1 MRNRQVKYPRRG
13 KVTPPRDACKMC
25 ENDYQEWKW
34 DTDFQIAGAES
45 NTGNMRDDE
54 KIPKQLARDESVTAD
69 LLNPRAAFW
78 EHDVYSRIISDTA
91 ARKLDDAIVYHQS
104 DQIVSAR
111 ESVRGLFK
119 ILSINQAHCFEIP
132 TKYGLQ
138 ILNRGRQLFLEEGV
152 SCSIKHGTLLLDSS
166 TSGAQ
171 FYAGLLNVLAEFS
184 LLISEFEIVQ
194 KTFDLLLQLHLQS
207 NTTSRLQ
214 DLGAAYN
221 NKGCVHLIMGDFQ
234 EAEQAFK
241 TSLENFCLSESFLA
255 ETKVFAVNSNIS
267 RLNLISRNYPQ
278 ALDQQEK
285 LVKICQA
292 TEMKGMPYPFE
303 VVFTVMNNQAV
314 LHTTLNDF
322 NGAENALRWLVS
334 YCKDVDR
341 QDSLYLVTFLR
352 LHLSEVLLL
361 HGKPKEADEVFSI
374 ETLNSLEDV
383 VDRFGNFYMNV
394 RTDALEKLLAV
405 YICKG
410 KIKTALELLQT
421 TVETLTTV
429 FGEDHFNVASL
440 LYEQGK
446 LLSITGEFLSAA
458 AKFKSSR
465 NILRQIFGVKNPLL
479 LKCYLSLGDVTSILG
494 RKEESY
500 VYYQRAIETIEAI
513 FQVSFV
519 EELSIKYMEVIQGYQ
534 TFQRQRVSEH
544 GIESLVAE
552 YGHVLATLLN
562 HECNRHLRK
571 CRADGKRVTAMKT
584 AGPCSIARSTL
595 SLKYSLDF
603 LKSGRKLLRYG
614 MIEEAVIF
622 FQQADMH
629 CGAHVIKGHPDVSVV
644 RLHNIFLRRKR
655 NIHETLESDNN
666 LKNFLKALGK
676 VMEEISSES
685 IVEETTGV
693 APMTGFDHKQDLKPV
708 IISLLLFCIE
718 LKMIETTFEAY
729 DLYCKLFQNETDSPL
744 LLFDGIQVYA
754 SRTVITCNGKTALQ
768 DILISSE
775 IGQKEN
781 DVEGDSADIQLF
793 RNLECMEYAPR
804 NAFLVA
810 SKSPVFLDIDDFHA
824 LKEKISLA
832 VQECFQRTCFE
843 AEDKSRATQV
853 IVDLTPL
860 ATCDIF
866 STGSRISL
874 LPLCLL
880 ELPSTVMP
888 HKETIFEIETSMR
901 QTITRMNF
909 DDEQTSC
916 FMFNKI
922 ALQLLQQ
929 SDLRRS
935 SIALSSQSF
944 SLTVPHPKK
953 TRVIM
958 SRSGKLITQ
967 KIQFVT
973 TRTANTGSTDAL
985 SWILGLS
992 PLHTVEKYRVP
1003 FRERTSSEA
1012 SLDQS
1017 VTFCE
1022 TNDTSNHK
1030 WKWAKKSSQVCKG
1043 EMVSQ
1048 FTLHRDIY
1056 CVRLALC
1063 DFVTTGVNHC
1073 PCGLSRLSTLS
1084 VGLTCGYSE

>member
-1 MRNRQVKYPRRG
+1 MR
-13 KVTPPRDACKMC
+13 
-25 ENDYQEWKW
+25 ENDLQEWKR

-45 NTGNMRDDE
+45 NTGDM
-54 KIPKQLARDESVTAD
+54 QLARDESVTANR
-69 LLNPRAAFW
+69 LNPRAAFW
-78 EHDVYSRIISDTA
+78 GHDVYSRKISDTA
-91 ARKLDDAIVYHQS
+91 VQKLDDAIVYHQS
-104 DQIVSAR
+104 DKIVSAR
-111 ESVRGLFK
+111 ESVKDLFK
-119 ILSINQAHCFEIP
+119 ILSINQAHCFETP

-171 FYAGLLNVLAEFS
+171 FYAGLLNVLAAFS

-194 KTFDLLLQLHLQS
+194 RTFDLLLQLHLQS

-214 DLGAAYN
+214 DLGAVYN
-221 NKGCVHLIMGDFQ
+221 NKACVHLIMGDFQ

-314 LHTTLNDF
+314 LHTTLNAF
-322 NGAENALRWLVS
+322 NEAENALRWLIS
-334 YCKDVDR
+334 YCTDVDK

-361 HGKPKEADEVFSI
+361 HGKPKDADEVFSI

-383 VDRFGNFYMNV
+383 VDRFGNLYMNV
-394 RTDALEKLLAV
+394 RIEALEKLLAV

-421 TVETLTTV
+421 TVKILKTV

-440 LYEQGK
+440 LYKQGK
-446 LLSITGEFLSAA
+446 LLSIIGEFRSAA
-458 AKFKSSR
+458 EKFESSS
-465 NILRQIFGVKNPLL
+465 NILQQIFGVKNPLL
-479 LKCYLSLGDVTSILG
+479 LKCYLYLGDVTSILG

-500 VYYQRAIETIEAI
+500 VYYQRATETIEAI

-519 EELSIKYMEVIQGYQ
+519 EQLSIKYMEVIQGYQ
-534 TFQRQRVSEH
+534 TFQRQRVTEH
-544 GIESLVAE
+544 GIEGLVAE
-552 YGHVLATLLN
+552 YGYVLATLLN

-571 CRADGKRVTAMKT
+571 CRADEETVTSMKT
-584 AGPCSIARSTL
+584 ARPCSRSTL

-603 LKSGRKLLRYG
+603 LQSGRKLLRHG
-614 MIEEAVIF
+614 MIEEAVVF

-629 CGAHVIKGHPDVSVV
+629 CGAHVIKGHPDVSVL
-644 RLHNIFLRRKR
+644 RLHNIFLRRKL
-655 NIHETLESDNN
+655 NIHDTLEPDHN

-676 VMEEISSES
+676 AVEERSSKS
-685 IVEETTGV
+685 TVEETSGV
-693 APMTGFDHKQDLKPV
+693 AQTMEFDHKQDLKPV

-744 LLFDGIQVYA
+744 LLLDEIQVYA
-754 SRTVITCNGKTALQ
+754 SRTVVTCNGKTALQ

-775 IGQKEN
+775 IGQK
-781 DVEGDSADIQLF
+781 DSDLEGDSAEKRLF
-793 RNLECMEYAPR
+793 RSLACMENAPR

-810 SKSPVFLDIDDFHA
+810 SKSPVFLDIDYLHA

-853 IVDLTPL
+853 IVDLTPS
-860 ATCDIF
+860 ATCGLQDIL
-866 STGSRISL
+866 STGSRINL
-874 LPLCLL
+874 LPLCLSG
-880 ELPSTVMP
+880 LPSNGIP
-888 HKETIFEIETSMR
+888 QKETIFEIETWMR
-901 QTITRMNF
+901 QKITRMNF
-909 DDEQTSC
+909 DDEQTSY
-916 FMFNKI
+916 FMFKKV

-929 SDLRRS
+929 SDPGRIS
-935 SIALSSQSF
+935 SIALPNQSF
-944 SLTVPHPKK
+944 SLTVLHPTKA
-953 TRVIM
+953 RLIIL
-958 SRSGKLITQ
+958 RSEKLITQ

-973 TRTANTGSTDAL
+973 TRTTLTGVVDSNSALQASVSDAL
-985 SWILGLS
+985 SWTEIRQ
-992 PLHTVEKYRVP
+992 TVEKYRVP
-1003 FRERTSSEA
+1003 CREKTSSEV

-1017 VTFCE
+1017 VTLCE
-1022 TNDTSNHK
+1022 TNRPSNHG
-1030 WKWAKKSSQVCKG
+1030 WKWAHGSSQVCKG
-1043 EMVSQ
+1043 EAVSK
-1048 FTLHRDIY
+1048 FT
-1056 CVRLALC
+1056 
-1063 DFVTTGVNHC
+1063 
-1073 PCGLSRLSTLS
+1073 
-1084 VGLTCGYSE
+1084 

>member
-1 MRNRQVKYPRRG
+1 
-13 KVTPPRDACKMC
+13 MC
-25 ENDYQEWKW
+25 ENNLQERKW
-34 DTDFQIAGAES
+34 DTDFQIAGTES
-45 NTGNMRDDE
+45 NTGDMRDDE

-78 EHDVYSRIISDTA
+78 GHDVYSRIISDTA

-104 DQIVSAR
+104 DQIVSER

-171 FYAGLLNVLAEFS
+171 FYAGLLNVLAAFS

>member
-13 KVTPPRDACKMC
+13 KVTPSGDTCKMR
-25 ENDYQEWKW
+25 ENDLQEWKR

-45 NTGNMRDDE
+45 NTGDM
-54 KIPKQLARDESVTAD
+54 QLARDESVTANR
-69 LLNPRAAFW
+69 LNPRAAFW
-78 EHDVYSRIISDTA
+78 GHEVYSRKISDTA
-91 ARKLDDAIVYHQS
+91 VRKLDDAIVYHQS
-104 DQIVSAR
+104 DKIVSAR
-111 ESVRGLFK
+111 ESVKDLFK
-119 ILSINQAHCFEIP
+119 ILSINQAHCFETP

-171 FYAGLLNVLAEFS
+171 FYAGLLNVLAAFS

-194 KTFDLLLQLHLQS
+194 RTFDLLLQLHLQS

-214 DLGAAYN
+214 DLGAVYN
-221 NKGCVHLIMGDFQ
+221 NKACVHLIMGDFQ

-303 VVFTVMNNQAV
+303 VVFTVMNNHAV
-314 LHTTLNDF
+314 LHTTLNAF
-322 NGAENALRWLVS
+322 NEAENALRWLIS
-334 YCKDVDR
+334 YCTDVDK

-361 HGKPKEADEVFSI
+361 HGKPKDADEVFSI

-383 VDRFGNFYMNV
+383 VDRFGNLYMNV
-394 RTDALEKLLAV
+394 RIEALEKLLAV

-421 TVETLTTV
+421 TVKILKTV

-440 LYEQGK
+440 LYKQGK
-446 LLSITGEFLSAA
+446 LLSIIGEFRSAA
-458 AKFKSSR
+458 EKFESSS
-465 NILRQIFGVKNPLL
+465 NILQQIFGVKNPLL
-479 LKCYLSLGDVTSILG
+479 LKCYLYLGDVTSILG
-494 RKEESY
+494 RKEETY
-500 VYYQRAIETIEAI
+500 IYYQRATETIEAI

-534 TFQRQRVSEH
+534 TFQRQRVTEH
-544 GIESLVAE
+544 GIEGLVAE
-552 YGHVLATLLN
+552 YGYVLATLLN

-571 CRADGKRVTAMKT
+571 CRADEETVTSMKT
-584 AGPCSIARSTL
+584 ARPCSRSTL

-603 LKSGRKLLRYG
+603 LQSGRKLLRHG
-614 MIEEAVIF
+614 MIEEAVVF

-629 CGAHVIKGHPDVSVV
+629 CGAHVIKGHPDVSVL
-644 RLHNIFLRRKR
+644 RLHNIFLRRKL
-655 NIHETLESDNN
+655 NIHDTLEPDHN

-676 VMEEISSES
+676 AVEERSSKS
-685 IVEETTGV
+685 TVEETSGV
-693 APMTGFDHKQDLKPV
+693 AQTMEFDHKQDLKPV

-744 LLFDGIQVYA
+744 LLLDGIQVYA
-754 SRTVITCNGKTALQ
+754 SRTVVTCNGKTALQ

-775 IGQKEN
+775 IGQK
-781 DVEGDSADIQLF
+781 DSDLEGDSAEKRLF
-793 RNLECMEYAPR
+793 RSLACMENAPR

-810 SKSPVFLDIDDFHA
+810 SKSPVFLDIDYLHA

-853 IVDLTPL
+853 IVDLTPSV
-860 ATCDIF
+860 TCGLQDIL
-866 STGSRISL
+866 STGSRINL
-874 LPLCLL
+874 LPLCLSG
-880 ELPSTVMP
+880 LPSNGIP
-888 HKETIFEIETSMR
+888 QKETIFEIETWMR
-901 QTITRMNF
+901 QKITRMNF
-909 DDEQTSC
+909 DDEQTSY
-916 FMFNKI
+916 FMFKKV

-929 SDLRRS
+929 SDPGRIS
-935 SIALSSQSF
+935 SIALPSQSF
-944 SLTVPHPKK
+944 SLTVLHPTKA
-953 TRVIM
+953 RLIIL
-958 SRSGKLITQ
+958 RSEKLITQ

-973 TRTANTGSTDAL
+973 TRTTLTGVVDSNSALQASVSDAL
-985 SWILGLS
+985 SWTEIRQ
-992 PLHTVEKYRVP
+992 TVEKYRVP
-1003 FRERTSSEA
+1003 CREKTSSEV

-1017 VTFCE
+1017 VTLCE
-1022 TNDTSNHK
+1022 TNRPSNHG
-1030 WKWAKKSSQVCKG
+1030 WKWAHGWSQVCKG
-1043 EMVSQ
+1043 ETVSK
-1048 FTLHRDIY
+1048 FT
-1056 CVRLALC
+1056 
-1063 DFVTTGVNHC
+1063 
-1073 PCGLSRLSTLS
+1073 
-1084 VGLTCGYSE
+1084 

>member
-1 MRNRQVKYPRRG
+1 MR
-13 KVTPPRDACKMC
+13 
-25 ENDYQEWKW
+25 ENDLQEWKR

-45 NTGNMRDDE
+45 NTGDM
-54 KIPKQLARDESVTAD
+54 QLARDESVTANR
-69 LLNPRAAFW
+69 LNPRAAFW
-78 EHDVYSRIISDTA
+78 GHDVYSRKISDTA
-91 ARKLDDAIVYHQS
+91 VRKLDDAIVYHQS
-104 DQIVSAR
+104 DKIVSAR
-111 ESVRGLFK
+111 ESVKDLFK
-119 ILSINQAHCFEIP
+119 ILSINQAHCFETP

-171 FYAGLLNVLAEFS
+171 FYAGLLNVLAAFS

-194 KTFDLLLQLHLQS
+194 RTFDLLLQLHLQS

-214 DLGAAYN
+214 DLGAVYN
-221 NKGCVHLIMGDFQ
+221 NKACVHLIMGDFQ

-314 LHTTLNDF
+314 LHTTLNAF
-322 NGAENALRWLVS
+322 NEAENALRWLIS
-334 YCKDVDR
+334 YCTDVDK

-361 HGKPKEADEVFSI
+361 HGKPKDADEVFSI

-383 VDRFGNFYMNV
+383 VDRFGNLYMNV
-394 RTDALEKLLAV
+394 RIEALEKLLAV

-421 TVETLTTV
+421 TVKILKTV

-440 LYEQGK
+440 LYKQGK
-446 LLSITGEFLSAA
+446 LLSIIGEFRSAA
-458 AKFKSSR
+458 EKFESSS
-465 NILRQIFGVKNPLL
+465 NILQQIFGVKNPLL
-479 LKCYLSLGDVTSILG
+479 LKCYLYLGDVTSILG

-500 VYYQRAIETIEAI
+500 VYYQRATETIEAI

-534 TFQRQRVSEH
+534 TFQRQRVTEH
-544 GIESLVAE
+544 GIEGLVAE
-552 YGHVLATLLN
+552 YGYVLATLLN

-571 CRADGKRVTAMKT
+571 CRADEETVTSMKT
-584 AGPCSIARSTL
+584 ARPCSRSTL

-603 LKSGRKLLRYG
+603 LQSGRKLLRHG
-614 MIEEAVIF
+614 MIEEAVVF

-629 CGAHVIKGHPDVSVV
+629 CGAHVIKGHPDVSVL
-644 RLHNIFLRRKR
+644 RLHNIFLRRKL
-655 NIHETLESDNN
+655 NIHDTLEPDHN

-676 VMEEISSES
+676 AVEERSSKS
-685 IVEETTGV
+685 TVEETSGV
-693 APMTGFDHKQDLKPV
+693 AQTMEFDHKQDLKPV

-744 LLFDGIQVYA
+744 LLLDGIQVYA
-754 SRTVITCNGKTALQ
+754 SRTVVTCNGKTALQ

-775 IGQKEN
+775 IGQK
-781 DVEGDSADIQLF
+781 DSDLEGDSAEKRLF
-793 RNLECMEYAPR
+793 RSLACMENAPR

-810 SKSPVFLDIDDFHA
+810 SKSPVFLDIDYLHA

-853 IVDLTPL
+853 IVDLTPSV
-860 ATCDIF
+860 TCGLQDIL
-866 STGSRISL
+866 STGSRINL
-874 LPLCLL
+874 LPLCLSG
-880 ELPSTVMP
+880 LPSNGIP
-888 HKETIFEIETSMR
+888 QKETIFEIETWMR
-901 QTITRMNF
+901 QKITRMNF
-909 DDEQTSC
+909 DDEQTSY
-916 FMFNKI
+916 FMFKKV

-929 SDLRRS
+929 SDPGRIS
-935 SIALSSQSF
+935 SIALPNQSF
-944 SLTVPHPKK
+944 SLTVLHPTKA
-953 TRVIM
+953 RLIIL
-958 SRSGKLITQ
+958 RSEKLITQ

-973 TRTANTGSTDAL
+973 TRTTLTGVVDSNSALQASVSGAL
-985 SWILGLS
+985 SWTEIRQ
-992 PLHTVEKYRVP
+992 TVEKYRVP
-1003 FRERTSSEA
+1003 CREKTSSEA

-1017 VTFCE
+1017 VTLCE
-1022 TNDTSNHK
+1022 TNRPSNHG
-1030 WKWAKKSSQVCKG
+1030 WKWAHGWSQVCKG
-1043 EMVSQ
+1043 ETVSK
-1048 FTLHRDIY
+1048 FT
-1056 CVRLALC
+1056 
-1063 DFVTTGVNHC
+1063 
-1073 PCGLSRLSTLS
+1073 
-1084 VGLTCGYSE
+1084 

>member
-1 MRNRQVKYPRRG
+1 MR
-13 KVTPPRDACKMC
+13 
-25 ENDYQEWKW
+25 ENDLQEWKR

-45 NTGNMRDDE
+45 NTGDM
-54 KIPKQLARDESVTAD
+54 QLARDESVTANR
-69 LLNPRAAFW
+69 LNPRAAFW
-78 EHDVYSRIISDTA
+78 GHDVYSRKISDTA
-91 ARKLDDAIVYHQS
+91 VRKLDDAIVYHQS
-104 DQIVSAR
+104 DKIVSAR
-111 ESVRGLFK
+111 ESVKDLFK
-119 ILSINQAHCFEIP
+119 ILSINQAHCFETP

-171 FYAGLLNVLAEFS
+171 FYAGLLNVLAAFS

-194 KTFDLLLQLHLQS
+194 RTFDLLLQLHLQS

-214 DLGAAYN
+214 DLGAVYN
-221 NKGCVHLIMGDFQ
+221 NKACVHLIMGDFQ

-314 LHTTLNDF
+314 LHTTLNAF
-322 NGAENALRWLVS
+322 NEAENALRWLIS
-334 YCKDVDR
+334 YCTDVDK

-361 HGKPKEADEVFSI
+361 HGKPKDADEVFSI

-383 VDRFGNFYMNV
+383 VDRFGNLYMNV
-394 RTDALEKLLAV
+394 RIEALEKLLAV

-421 TVETLTTV
+421 TVKILKTV

-440 LYEQGK
+440 LYKQGK
-446 LLSITGEFLSAA
+446 LLSIIGEFRNAA
-458 AKFKSSR
+458 EKFESSS
-465 NILRQIFGVKNPLL
+465 NILQQIFGVKNPLL
-479 LKCYLSLGDVTSILG
+479 LKCYLYLGDVTSILG

-500 VYYQRAIETIEAI
+500 VYYQRATETIEAI

-534 TFQRQRVSEH
+534 TFQRQRVTEH
-544 GIESLVAE
+544 GIEGLVAE
-552 YGHVLATLLN
+552 YGYVLATLLN

-571 CRADGKRVTAMKT
+571 CRADEETVTSMKT
-584 AGPCSIARSTL
+584 ARPCSRSTL

-603 LKSGRKLLRYG
+603 LQSGRKLLRHG
-614 MIEEAVIF
+614 MIEEAVVF

-629 CGAHVIKGHPDVSVV
+629 CGAHVIKGHPDVSVL
-644 RLHNIFLRRKR
+644 RLHNIFLRRKL
-655 NIHETLESDNN
+655 NIHDTLEPDHN

-676 VMEEISSES
+676 AVEERSSKS
-685 IVEETTGV
+685 TVEETSGV
-693 APMTGFDHKQDLKPV
+693 AQTMEFDHKQDLKPV
-708 IISLLLFCIE
+708 IISLLLCCIE

-744 LLFDGIQVYA
+744 LLLDGIQVYA
-754 SRTVITCNGKTALQ
+754 SRTVVTCNGKTALQ

-775 IGQKEN
+775 IGQK
-781 DVEGDSADIQLF
+781 DSDLEGDSAEKRLF
-793 RNLECMEYAPR
+793 RSLACMENAPR

-810 SKSPVFLDIDDFHA
+810 SKSPVFLDIDYLHA

-853 IVDLTPL
+853 IVDLTPSV
-860 ATCDIF
+860 TCGLQDIL
-866 STGSRISL
+866 STGSRINL
-874 LPLCLL
+874 LPLCLSG
-880 ELPSTVMP
+880 LPSNGIP
-888 HKETIFEIETSMR
+888 QKGTIFEIETWMR
-901 QTITRMNF
+901 QKITRMNF
-909 DDEQTSC
+909 DDEQTSY
-916 FMFNKI
+916 FMFKKV

-929 SDLRRS
+929 SDPGRIS
-935 SIALSSQSF
+935 SIALPNQSF
-944 SLTVPHPKK
+944 SLTVLHPTKARL
-953 TRVIM
+953 TIL
-958 SRSGKLITQ
+958 RSEKLITQ

-973 TRTANTGSTDAL
+973 TRTTLTGVVDSNSALQASVSGAL
-985 SWILGLS
+985 SWTEIRQ
-992 PLHTVEKYRVP
+992 TVEKYRVP
-1003 FRERTSSEA
+1003 CREKTSSEA

-1017 VTFCE
+1017 VTLCE
-1022 TNDTSNHK
+1022 TNRPSNHG
-1030 WKWAKKSSQVCKG
+1030 WKWAHGWSQVCKG
-1043 EMVSQ
+1043 ETVSK
-1048 FTLHRDIY
+1048 FT
-1056 CVRLALC
+1056 
-1063 DFVTTGVNHC
+1063 
-1073 PCGLSRLSTLS
+1073 
-1084 VGLTCGYSE
+1084 

>member
-13 KVTPPRDACKMC
+13 KVTPSGDACKMR
-25 ENDYQEWKW
+25 ENDLQEWKR

-45 NTGNMRDDE
+45 NTGDM
-54 KIPKQLARDESVTAD
+54 QLARDESVTANR
-69 LLNPRAAFW
+69 LNPRAAFW
-78 EHDVYSRIISDTA
+78 GHDVYSRKISDTA
-91 ARKLDDAIVYHQS
+91 VQKLDDAIVYHQS
-104 DQIVSAR
+104 DKIVSAR
-111 ESVRGLFK
+111 ESVKDLFK
-119 ILSINQAHCFEIP
+119 ILSINQAHCFETP

-171 FYAGLLNVLAEFS
+171 FYAGLLNVLAAFS

-194 KTFDLLLQLHLQS
+194 RTFDLLLQLHLQS

-214 DLGAAYN
+214 DLGAVYN
-221 NKGCVHLIMGDFQ
+221 NKACVHLIMGDFQ

-314 LHTTLNDF
+314 LHTTLNAF
-322 NGAENALRWLVS
+322 NEAENALRWLIS
-334 YCKDVDR
+334 YCTDVDK

-361 HGKPKEADEVFSI
+361 HGKPKDADEVFSI

-383 VDRFGNFYMNV
+383 VDRFGNLYMNV
-394 RTDALEKLLAV
+394 RIEALEKLLAV

-421 TVETLTTV
+421 TVKILKTV

-440 LYEQGK
+440 LYKQGK
-446 LLSITGEFLSAA
+446 LLSIIGEFRSAA
-458 AKFKSSR
+458 EKFESSS
-465 NILRQIFGVKNPLL
+465 NILQQIFGVKNPLL
-479 LKCYLSLGDVTSILG
+479 LKCYLYLGDVTSILG

-500 VYYQRAIETIEAI
+500 VYYQRATETIEAI

-519 EELSIKYMEVIQGYQ
+519 EQLSIKYMEVIQGYQ
-534 TFQRQRVSEH
+534 TFQRQRVTEH
-544 GIESLVAE
+544 GIEGLVAE
-552 YGHVLATLLN
+552 YGYVLATLLN

-571 CRADGKRVTAMKT
+571 CRADEETVTSMKT
-584 AGPCSIARSTL
+584 ARPCSRSTL

-603 LKSGRKLLRYG
+603 LQSGRKLLRHG
-614 MIEEAVIF
+614 MIEEAVVF

-629 CGAHVIKGHPDVSVV
+629 CGAHVIKGHPDVSVL
-644 RLHNIFLRRKR
+644 RLHNIFLRRKL
-655 NIHETLESDNN
+655 NIHDTLEPDHN

-676 VMEEISSES
+676 AVEERSSKS
-685 IVEETTGV
+685 TVEETSGV
-693 APMTGFDHKQDLKPV
+693 AQTMEFDHKQDLKPV

-744 LLFDGIQVYA
+744 LLLDEIQVYA
-754 SRTVITCNGKTALQ
+754 SRTVVTCNGKTALQ

-775 IGQKEN
+775 IGQK
-781 DVEGDSADIQLF
+781 DSDLEGDSAEKRLF
-793 RNLECMEYAPR
+793 RSLACMENAPR

-810 SKSPVFLDIDDFHA
+810 SKSPVFLDIDYLHA

-843 AEDKSRATQV
+843 AENKSRATQV
-853 IVDLTPL
+853 IVDLTPS
-860 ATCDIF
+860 ATCGLQDIL
-866 STGSRISL
+866 STGSRINL
-874 LPLCLL
+874 LPLCLSG
-880 ELPSTVMP
+880 LPSNDIP
-888 HKETIFEIETSMR
+888 QKETIFEIETSMR
-901 QTITRMNF
+901 QKITQMNF

-916 FMFNKI
+916 FMFKKV

-929 SDLRRS
+929 SDPGRIS
-935 SIALSSQSF
+935 SIALPNQSF
-944 SLTVPHPKK
+944 SLTVLHPTKA
-953 TRVIM
+953 RLIIL
-958 SRSGKLITQ
+958 RSEKLITQ

-973 TRTANTGSTDAL
+973 TRTTLTGVVDSNSALQASVSDAL
-985 SWILGLS
+985 SWTEIRQ
-992 PLHTVEKYRVP
+992 TVEKYRVP
-1003 FRERTSSEA
+1003 CREKTSSEV

-1017 VTFCE
+1017 VTLCE
-1022 TNDTSNHK
+1022 TNRPSNHG
-1030 WKWAKKSSQVCKG
+1030 WKRAHGSSQVCKG
-1043 EMVSQ
+1043 EAVSK
-1048 FTLHRDIY
+1048 FT
-1056 CVRLALC
+1056 
-1063 DFVTTGVNHC
+1063 
-1073 PCGLSRLSTLS
+1073 
-1084 VGLTCGYSE
+1084 

>member
-1 MRNRQVKYPRRG
+1 
-13 KVTPPRDACKMC
+13 MC
-25 ENDYQEWKW
+25 ENDLQERKW
-34 DTDFQIAGAES
+34 DTDFQIAGTES
-45 NTGNMRDDE
+45 NTGDMRDDE
-54 KIPKQLARDESVTAD
+54 KIPKQLARDESVTVD

-78 EHDVYSRIISDTA
+78 GHDVYSRIISDTA

-104 DQIVSAR
+104 DQIVSER

-171 FYAGLLNVLAEFS
+171 FYAGLLNVLAAFS

-614 MIEEAVIF
+614 MIEEAVVF

-693 APMTGFDHKQDLKPV
+693 VPMTGFDHKQDLKPV

>member
-1 MRNRQVKYPRRG
+1 MR
-13 KVTPPRDACKMC
+13 
-25 ENDYQEWKW
+25 ENDLQEWKR

-45 NTGNMRDDE
+45 NTGDM
-54 KIPKQLARDESVTAD
+54 QLARDESVTANR
-69 LLNPRAAFW
+69 LNPRAAFW
-78 EHDVYSRIISDTA
+78 GHDVYSRKISDTA
-91 ARKLDDAIVYHQS
+91 VQKLDDAIVYHQS
-104 DQIVSAR
+104 DKIVSAR
-111 ESVRGLFK
+111 ESVKDLFK
-119 ILSINQAHCFEIP
+119 ILSINQAHCFETP

-171 FYAGLLNVLAEFS
+171 FYAGLLNVLAAFS

-194 KTFDLLLQLHLQS
+194 RTFDLLLQLHLQS

-214 DLGAAYN
+214 DLGAVYN
-221 NKGCVHLIMGDFQ
+221 NKACVHLIMGDFQ

-314 LHTTLNDF
+314 LHTTLNAF
-322 NGAENALRWLVS
+322 NEAENALRWLIS
-334 YCKDVDR
+334 YCTDVDK

-361 HGKPKEADEVFSI
+361 HGKPKDADEVFSI

-383 VDRFGNFYMNV
+383 VDRFGNLYMNV
-394 RTDALEKLLAV
+394 RIEALEKLLAV

-421 TVETLTTV
+421 TVKILKTV

-440 LYEQGK
+440 LYKQGK
-446 LLSITGEFLSAA
+446 LLSIIGEFRSAA
-458 AKFKSSR
+458 EKFESSS
-465 NILRQIFGVKNPLL
+465 NILQQIFGVKNPLL
-479 LKCYLSLGDVTSILG
+479 LKCYLYLGDVTSILG

-500 VYYQRAIETIEAI
+500 VYYQRATETIEAI

-519 EELSIKYMEVIQGYQ
+519 EQLSIKYMEVIQGYQ
-534 TFQRQRVSEH
+534 TFQRQRVTEH
-544 GIESLVAE
+544 GIEGLVAE
-552 YGHVLATLLN
+552 YGYVLATLLN

-571 CRADGKRVTAMKT
+571 CRADEETVTSMKT
-584 AGPCSIARSTL
+584 ARPCSRSTL

-603 LKSGRKLLRYG
+603 LQSGRKLLRHG
-614 MIEEAVIF
+614 MIEEAVVF

-629 CGAHVIKGHPDVSVV
+629 CGAHVIKGHPDVSVL
-644 RLHNIFLRRKR
+644 RLHNIFLRRKL
-655 NIHETLESDNN
+655 NIHDTLEPDHN

-676 VMEEISSES
+676 AVEERSSKS
-685 IVEETTGV
+685 TVEETSGV
-693 APMTGFDHKQDLKPV
+693 AQTMEFDHKQDLKPV

-744 LLFDGIQVYA
+744 LLLDEIQVYA
-754 SRTVITCNGKTALQ
+754 SRTVVTCNGKTALQ

-775 IGQKEN
+775 IGQK
-781 DVEGDSADIQLF
+781 DSDLEGDSAEKRLF
-793 RNLECMEYAPR
+793 RSLACMENAPR

-810 SKSPVFLDIDDFHA
+810 SKSPVFLDIDYLHA

-853 IVDLTPL
+853 IVDLTPSV
-860 ATCDIF
+860 TCGLQDIL
-866 STGSRISL
+866 STGSRINL
-874 LPLCLL
+874 LPLCLSG
-880 ELPSTVMP
+880 LPSNGIP
-888 HKETIFEIETSMR
+888 QKETIFEIETWMR
-901 QTITRMNF
+901 QKITRMNF
-909 DDEQTSC
+909 DDEQTSY
-916 FMFNKI
+916 FMFKKV

-929 SDLRRS
+929 SDPGRIS
-935 SIALSSQSF
+935 SIALPNQSF
-944 SLTVPHPKK
+944 SLTVLHPTKA
-953 TRVIM
+953 RLIIL
-958 SRSGKLITQ
+958 RSEKLITQ

-973 TRTANTGSTDAL
+973 TRTTLTGVVDSNSALQASVSGAL
-985 SWILGLS
+985 SWTEIRQ
-992 PLHTVEKYRVP
+992 TVEKYRVP
-1003 FRERTSSEA
+1003 CREKTSSEA

-1017 VTFCE
+1017 VTLCE
-1022 TNDTSNHK
+1022 TNRPSNHG
-1030 WKWAKKSSQVCKG
+1030 WKWAHGWSQVCKG
-1043 EMVSQ
+1043 ETVSK
-1048 FTLHRDIY
+1048 FT
-1056 CVRLALC
+1056 
-1063 DFVTTGVNHC
+1063 
-1073 PCGLSRLSTLS
+1073 
-1084 VGLTCGYSE
+1084 

>member
-1 MRNRQVKYPRRG
+1 MR
-13 KVTPPRDACKMC
+13 
-25 ENDYQEWKW
+25 ENDLQEWKR

-45 NTGNMRDDE
+45 NTGDM
-54 KIPKQLARDESVTAD
+54 QLARDESVTANR
-69 LLNPRAAFW
+69 LNPRAAFW
-78 EHDVYSRIISDTA
+78 GHDVYSRKISDTA
-91 ARKLDDAIVYHQS
+91 VRKLDDAIVYHQS
-104 DQIVSAR
+104 DKIVSAR
-111 ESVRGLFK
+111 ESVKDLFK
-119 ILSINQAHCFEIP
+119 ILSINQAHCFETP

-171 FYAGLLNVLAEFS
+171 FYAGLLNVLAAFS
-184 LLISEFEIVQ
+184 LLISEFEIAQ
-194 KTFDLLLQLHLQS
+194 RTFDLLLQLHLQS

-214 DLGAAYN
+214 DLGAVYN
-221 NKGCVHLIMGDFQ
+221 NKACVHLIMGDFQ

-314 LHTTLNDF
+314 LHTTLNAF
-322 NGAENALRWLVS
+322 NEAENALRWLIS
-334 YCKDVDR
+334 YCKDVDK

-361 HGKPKEADEVFSI
+361 HGKPKDADEVFSI

-383 VDRFGNFYMNV
+383 VDRFGNLYMNV
-394 RTDALEKLLAV
+394 RIEALEKLLAV

-421 TVETLTTV
+421 TVKILKTV

-440 LYEQGK
+440 LYKQGK
-446 LLSITGEFLSAA
+446 LLSIIGEFRSAA
-458 AKFKSSR
+458 EKFESSS
-465 NILRQIFGVKNPLL
+465 NILQQIFGVKNPLL
-479 LKCYLSLGDVTSILG
+479 LKCYLYLGDVTSILG

-500 VYYQRAIETIEAI
+500 VYYQRATETIEAI

-534 TFQRQRVSEH
+534 TFQRQRVTEH
-544 GIESLVAE
+544 GIEGLVAE
-552 YGHVLATLLN
+552 YGYVLATLLN

-571 CRADGKRVTAMKT
+571 CRADEETVTSMKT
-584 AGPCSIARSTL
+584 ARPCSRSTL

-603 LKSGRKLLRYG
+603 LQSGRKLLRHG
-614 MIEEAVIF
+614 MIEEAVVF

-629 CGAHVIKGHPDVSVV
+629 CGAHVIKGHPDVSVL
-644 RLHNIFLRRKR
+644 RLHNIFLRRKL
-655 NIHETLESDNN
+655 NIHDTLEPDHN

-676 VMEEISSES
+676 AVEERSSKS
-685 IVEETTGV
+685 TVEETSGV
-693 APMTGFDHKQDLKPV
+693 AQTMEFDHKQDLKPV

-744 LLFDGIQVYA
+744 LLLDGIQVYA
-754 SRTVITCNGKTALQ
+754 SRTVVTCNGKTALQ

-775 IGQKEN
+775 IGQK
-781 DVEGDSADIQLF
+781 DSDLEGDSAEKRLF
-793 RNLECMEYAPR
+793 RSLACMENAPR

-810 SKSPVFLDIDDFHA
+810 SKSPVFLDIDYLHA

-853 IVDLTPL
+853 IVDLTPS
-860 ATCDIF
+860 ATCGLQDIL
-866 STGSRISL
+866 STGSRINL
-874 LPLCLL
+874 LPLCLSG
-880 ELPSTVMP
+880 LPSNDIP
-888 HKETIFEIETSMR
+888 QKETIFEIETSMR
-901 QTITRMNF
+901 QKITQMNF

-916 FMFNKI
+916 FMFKKV

-929 SDLRRS
+929 SDPGRIS
-935 SIALSSQSF
+935 SIALPNQSF
-944 SLTVPHPKK
+944 SLTVLHPTKA
-953 TRVIM
+953 RLIIL
-958 SRSGKLITQ
+958 RSEKLITQ

-973 TRTANTGSTDAL
+973 TRTTLTGVVDSNSALQASVSGAL
-985 SWILGLS
+985 SWTEIRQ
-992 PLHTVEKYRVP
+992 TVEKYRVP
-1003 FRERTSSEA
+1003 CREKTSSEA

-1017 VTFCE
+1017 VTLCE
-1022 TNDTSNHK
+1022 TNRPSNHG
-1030 WKWAKKSSQVCKG
+1030 WKRAHGSSQVCKG
-1043 EMVSQ
+1043 EAVSK
-1048 FTLHRDIY
+1048 FT
-1056 CVRLALC
+1056 
-1063 DFVTTGVNHC
+1063 
-1073 PCGLSRLSTLS
+1073 
-1084 VGLTCGYSE
+1084 

>member
-13 KVTPPRDACKMC
+13 KVTPPGDACKMR
-25 ENDYQEWKW
+25 ENDLQEWKR

-45 NTGNMRDDE
+45 NTGDM
-54 KIPKQLARDESVTAD
+54 QLARDESVTANR
-69 LLNPRAAFW
+69 LNPRAAFW
-78 EHDVYSRIISDTA
+78 GHDVYSRKISDTA
-91 ARKLDDAIVYHQS
+91 VRKLDDAIVYHQS
-104 DQIVSAR
+104 DKIVSAR
-111 ESVRGLFK
+111 ESVKDLFK
-119 ILSINQAHCFEIP
+119 ILSINQAHCFETP

-171 FYAGLLNVLAEFS
+171 FYAGLLNVLAAFS

-194 KTFDLLLQLHLQS
+194 RTFDLLLQLHLQS

-214 DLGAAYN
+214 DLGAVYN
-221 NKGCVHLIMGDFQ
+221 NKACVHLIMGDFQ

-314 LHTTLNDF
+314 LHTTLNAF
-322 NGAENALRWLVS
+322 NEAENALRWLIS
-334 YCKDVDR
+334 YCTDVDK

-361 HGKPKEADEVFSI
+361 HGKPKDADEVFSI

-383 VDRFGNFYMNV
+383 VDRFGNLYMNV
-394 RTDALEKLLAV
+394 RIEALEKLLAV

-410 KIKTALELLQT
+410 KIKTAFELLRT
-421 TVETLTTV
+421 TVKILKTV

-440 LYEQGK
+440 LYKQGK
-446 LLSITGEFLSAA
+446 LLSIIGEFRNAA
-458 AKFKSSR
+458 EKFESSS
-465 NILRQIFGVKNPLL
+465 NILQQIFGVKNPLL
-479 LKCYLSLGDVTSILG
+479 LKCYLYLGDVTSILG

-500 VYYQRAIETIEAI
+500 IYYQRATETIEAI

-534 TFQRQRVSEH
+534 TFQRQRVTEH
-544 GIESLVAE
+544 GIEGLVAE
-552 YGHVLATLLN
+552 YGYVLATLLN

-571 CRADGKRVTAMKT
+571 CRADEETVTSMKT
-584 AGPCSIARSTL
+584 ARPCSRSTL

-603 LKSGRKLLRYG
+603 LQSGRKLLRHG
-614 MIEEAVIF
+614 MIEEAVVF

-629 CGAHVIKGHPDVSVV
+629 CGAHVIKGHPDVSVL
-644 RLHNIFLRRKR
+644 RLHNIFLRRKL
-655 NIHETLESDNN
+655 NIHDTLEPDHN

-676 VMEEISSES
+676 AVEERSSKS
-685 IVEETTGV
+685 TVEETSGV
-693 APMTGFDHKQDLKPV
+693 AQTMEFDHKQDLKPV

-744 LLFDGIQVYA
+744 LLLDGIQVYA
-754 SRTVITCNGKTALQ
+754 SRTVVTCNGKTALQ

-775 IGQKEN
+775 IGQK
-781 DVEGDSADIQLF
+781 DSDLEGDSAEKRLF
-793 RNLECMEYAPR
+793 RSLACMENAPR

-810 SKSPVFLDIDDFHA
+810 SKSPVFLDIDYLHA

-853 IVDLTPL
+853 IVDLTPSV
-860 ATCDIF
+860 TCGLQDIL
-866 STGSRISL
+866 STGSRINL
-874 LPLCLL
+874 LPLCLSG
-880 ELPSTVMP
+880 LPSNGIP
-888 HKETIFEIETSMR
+888 QKETIFEIETWMR
-901 QTITRMNF
+901 QKITRMNF
-909 DDEQTSC
+909 DDEQTSY
-916 FMFNKI
+916 FMFKKV

-929 SDLRRS
+929 SDPGRIS
-935 SIALSSQSF
+935 SIALPSQSF
-944 SLTVPHPKK
+944 SLTVLHPTKA
-953 TRVIM
+953 RLIIL
-958 SRSGKLITQ
+958 RSEKLITQ

-973 TRTANTGSTDAL
+973 TRTTLTGVVDSNSALQASVSDAL
-985 SWILGLS
+985 SWTEIRQ
-992 PLHTVEKYRVP
+992 TVEKYRVP
-1003 FRERTSSEA
+1003 CREKTSSEV

-1017 VTFCE
+1017 VTLCE
-1022 TNDTSNHK
+1022 TNRPSNHG
-1030 WKWAKKSSQVCKG
+1030 WKWAHGWSQVCKG
-1043 EMVSQ
+1043 ETVSK
-1048 FTLHRDIY
+1048 FT
-1056 CVRLALC
+1056 
-1063 DFVTTGVNHC
+1063 
-1073 PCGLSRLSTLS
+1073 
-1084 VGLTCGYSE
+1084 

>member
-1 MRNRQVKYPRRG
+1 MCNRQVKYPRRDKG
-13 KVTPPRDACKMC
+13 
-25 ENDYQEWKW
+25 
-34 DTDFQIAGAES
+34 
-45 NTGNMRDDE
+45 DE

-78 EHDVYSRIISDTA
+78 GCDVYSPIISDTA
-91 ARKLDDAIVYHQS
+91 ARKLDDAIVYYQS
-104 DQIVSAR
+104 DQMVSAR

-138 ILNRGRQLFLEEGV
+138 ILNRGRKLFLEEGV

-171 FYAGLLNVLAEFS
+171 FYAGLLNVLAAFS

-194 KTFDLLLQLHLQS
+194 RTFDLLLQLHLQS

-221 NKGCVHLIMGDFQ
+221 NKGCIHLIMGDFQ

-314 LHTTLNDF
+314 LHTTLNAF
-322 NGAENALRWLVS
+322 NEAENALRWLIS
-334 YCKDVDR
+334 YCKDVDK

-361 HGKPKEADEVFSI
+361 HGKPKDADEVFSI

-383 VDRFGNFYMNV
+383 VDRFGNLYMNV
-394 RTDALEKLLAV
+394 RIEALEKLLAV

-421 TVETLTTV
+421 TVKILKTV

-440 LYEQGK
+440 LYKQGK
-446 LLSITGEFLSAA
+446 LLSIIGEFRSAA
-458 AKFKSSR
+458 EKFESSS
-465 NILRQIFGVKNPLL
+465 NILQQIFGVKNPLL
-479 LKCYLSLGDVTSILG
+479 LKCYLYLGDVTSILG

-500 VYYQRAIETIEAI
+500 VYYQRATETIEAI

-614 MIEEAVIF
+614 MIEEAVVF

-655 NIHETLESDNN
+655 NIHEKLESDNN

-744 LLFDGIQVYA
+744 LLLDGIQVYA
-754 SRTVITCNGKTALQ
+754 SRTVITCNDKTALQ

-793 RNLECMEYAPR
+793 RNLECMENAPR

-824 LKEKISLA
+824 LEEKISLA

-929 SDLRRS
+929 SDLGRS

-973 TRTANTGSTDAL
+973 TRTANTGLTDAL

-1003 FRERTSSEA
+1003 FRERTSPEA

-1022 TNDTSNHK
+1022 TNGTSNHK
-1030 WKWAKKSSQVCKG
+1030 WKWAKKSSQVRKG

-1073 PCGLSRLSTLS
+1073 PCGLSRLSTFS

>member
-1 MRNRQVKYPRRG
+1 
-13 KVTPPRDACKMC
+13 MC
-25 ENDYQEWKW
+25 ENDLQERKW
-34 DTDFQIAGAES
+34 DTDFQIAGTES
-45 NTGNMRDDE
+45 NTGDMRDDE

-78 EHDVYSRIISDTA
+78 GHDVYSRIISDTA

-104 DQIVSAR
+104 DQIVSER

-171 FYAGLLNVLAEFS
+171 FYAGLLNVLAAFS

-303 VVFTVMNNQAV
+303 VAFTVMNNQAV

-465 NILRQIFGVKNPLL
+465 NTLRQIFGVKNPLL

-603 LKSGRKLLRYG
+603 LKCGRKLLRYG

-929 SDLRRS
+929 SDLRGS

>member
-1 MRNRQVKYPRRG
+1 MR
-13 KVTPPRDACKMC
+13 
-25 ENDYQEWKW
+25 ENDLQEWKR

-45 NTGNMRDDE
+45 NTGDM
-54 KIPKQLARDESVTAD
+54 QLARDESVTANR
-69 LLNPRAAFW
+69 LNPRAAFW
-78 EHDVYSRIISDTA
+78 GHDVYSRKISDTA
-91 ARKLDDAIVYHQS
+91 VRKLDDAIVYHQS
-104 DQIVSAR
+104 DKIVSAR
-111 ESVRGLFK
+111 ESVKDLFK
-119 ILSINQAHCFEIP
+119 ILSINQAHCFETP

-171 FYAGLLNVLAEFS
+171 FYAGLLNVLAAFS

-194 KTFDLLLQLHLQS
+194 RTFDLLLQLHLQS

-214 DLGAAYN
+214 DLGAVYN
-221 NKGCVHLIMGDFQ
+221 NKACVHLIMGDFQ

-314 LHTTLNDF
+314 LHTTLNAF
-322 NGAENALRWLVS
+322 NEAENALRWLIS
-334 YCKDVDR
+334 YCTDVDK

-361 HGKPKEADEVFSI
+361 HGKPKDADEVFSI

-383 VDRFGNFYMNV
+383 VDRFGNLYMNV
-394 RTDALEKLLAV
+394 RIEALEKLLAV

-421 TVETLTTV
+421 TVKILKTV

-440 LYEQGK
+440 LYKQGK
-446 LLSITGEFLSAA
+446 LLSIIGEFRSAA
-458 AKFKSSR
+458 EKFESSS
-465 NILRQIFGVKNPLL
+465 NILQQIFGVKNPLL
-479 LKCYLSLGDVTSILG
+479 LKCYLYLGDVTSILG

-500 VYYQRAIETIEAI
+500 VYYQRATETIEAI

-534 TFQRQRVSEH
+534 TFQRQRVTEH
-544 GIESLVAE
+544 GIEGLVAE
-552 YGHVLATLLN
+552 YGYVLATLLN

-571 CRADGKRVTAMKT
+571 CRADEETVTSMKT
-584 AGPCSIARSTL
+584 ARPCSRSTL

-603 LKSGRKLLRYG
+603 LQSGRKLLRHG
-614 MIEEAVIF
+614 MIEEAVVF

-629 CGAHVIKGHPDVSVV
+629 CGAHVIKGHPDVSVL
-644 RLHNIFLRRKR
+644 RLHNIFLRRKL
-655 NIHETLESDNN
+655 NIHDTLEPDHN

-676 VMEEISSES
+676 AVEERSSKS
-685 IVEETTGV
+685 TVEETSGV
-693 APMTGFDHKQDLKPV
+693 AQTMEFDHKQDLKPV

-744 LLFDGIQVYA
+744 LLLDGIQVYA
-754 SRTVITCNGKTALQ
+754 SRTVVTCNGKTALQ

-775 IGQKEN
+775 IGQK
-781 DVEGDSADIQLF
+781 DSDLEGDSAEKRLF
-793 RNLECMEYAPR
+793 RSLACMENAPR

-810 SKSPVFLDIDDFHA
+810 SKSPVFLDIDYLHA

-853 IVDLTPL
+853 IVELTPS
-860 ATCDIF
+860 ATCGLQDIL
-866 STGSRISL
+866 STGSRINL
-874 LPLCLL
+874 LPLCLSG
-880 ELPSTVMP
+880 LPSNGIP
-888 HKETIFEIETSMR
+888 QKETIFEIETWMR
-901 QTITRMNF
+901 QKITRMNF
-909 DDEQTSC
+909 DDEQTSY
-916 FMFNKI
+916 FMFKKV

-929 SDLRRS
+929 SDPGRIS
-935 SIALSSQSF
+935 SIALPSQSF
-944 SLTVPHPKK
+944 SLTVLHPTKA
-953 TRVIM
+953 RLIIL
-958 SRSGKLITQ
+958 RSEKLITQ

-973 TRTANTGSTDAL
+973 TRTTLTGVVDSNSALQASVSDAL
-985 SWILGLS
+985 SWTEIRQ
-992 PLHTVEKYRVP
+992 TVEKYRVP
-1003 FRERTSSEA
+1003 CREKTSSEA

-1017 VTFCE
+1017 VTLCE
-1022 TNDTSNHK
+1022 TNRPSNHG
-1030 WKWAKKSSQVCKG
+1030 WKWAHGSSQVCKG
-1043 EMVSQ
+1043 ETVSK
-1048 FTLHRDIY
+1048 FT
-1056 CVRLALC
+1056 
-1063 DFVTTGVNHC
+1063 
-1073 PCGLSRLSTLS
+1073 
-1084 VGLTCGYSE
+1084 

>member
-1 MRNRQVKYPRRG
+1 MCNRQVKYPRRDKG
-13 KVTPPRDACKMC
+13 
-25 ENDYQEWKW
+25 
-34 DTDFQIAGAES
+34 
-45 NTGNMRDDE
+45 DE

-78 EHDVYSRIISDTA
+78 GCDVYSPIISDTA
-91 ARKLDDAIVYHQS
+91 ARKLDDAIVYYQS
-104 DQIVSAR
+104 DQMVSAR

-119 ILSINQAHCFEIP
+119 ILSINQAHCFEIS

-171 FYAGLLNVLAEFS
+171 FYAGLLNVLGAFS

-194 KTFDLLLQLHLQS
+194 RTFDLLLQLHLQS

-221 NKGCVHLIMGDFQ
+221 NKGCIHLIMGDFQ

-292 TEMKGMPYPFE
+292 TEMSGMSYPFE
-303 VVFTVMNNQAV
+303 VVFTIMNNQAA
-314 LHTTLNDF
+314 LHTTLGDF

-534 TFQRQRVSEH
+534 TFQRQRVTEH
-544 GIESLVAE
+544 GIEGLVAE
-552 YGHVLATLLN
+552 YGYVLATLLN

-614 MIEEAVIF
+614 MIEEAVVF

-655 NIHETLESDNN
+655 NIHEKLESDNN

-768 DILISSE
+768 DILMSSE

-929 SDLRRS
+929 SDLGRS

-973 TRTANTGSTDAL
+973 TRTANTGLTDAL

-1003 FRERTSSEA
+1003 FRERTSPEA

-1022 TNDTSNHK
+1022 TNGTSNHK
-1030 WKWAKKSSQVCKG
+1030 WKWAKKSSQVRKG

-1073 PCGLSRLSTLS
+1073 PCGLSRLSTFS

>member
-1 MRNRQVKYPRRG
+1 MCNRQVKYPRRDKG
-13 KVTPPRDACKMC
+13 
-25 ENDYQEWKW
+25 
-34 DTDFQIAGAES
+34 
-45 NTGNMRDDE
+45 DE

-78 EHDVYSRIISDTA
+78 GCDVYSPIISDTA
-91 ARKLDDAIVYHQS
+91 ARKLDDAIVYYQS
-104 DQIVSAR
+104 DQMVSAR

-171 FYAGLLNVLAEFS
+171 FYAGLLNVLAAFS

-194 KTFDLLLQLHLQS
+194 RTFDLLLQLHLQS

-221 NKGCVHLIMGDFQ
+221 NKGCIHLIMGDFQ

-255 ETKVFAVNSNIS
+255 RTKVFAVNSNIS

-292 TEMKGMPYPFE
+292 TEMSGMSYPFE
-303 VVFTVMNNQAV
+303 VVFTIMNNQAA
-314 LHTTLNDF
+314 LHTTLGDF

-614 MIEEAVIF
+614 MIEEAVVF

-655 NIHETLESDNN
+655 NIHEKLESDNN

-768 DILISSE
+768 DILMSSE

-929 SDLRRS
+929 SDLGRS

-973 TRTANTGSTDAL
+973 TRTANTGLTDAL

-1003 FRERTSSEA
+1003 FRERTSPEA

-1022 TNDTSNHK
+1022 TNGTSNHK
-1030 WKWAKKSSQVCKG
+1030 WKWAKKSSQVRKG

-1073 PCGLSRLSTLS
+1073 PCGLSRLSTFS

>member
-1 MRNRQVKYPRRG
+1 MR
-13 KVTPPRDACKMC
+13 
-25 ENDYQEWKW
+25 ENDLQEWKR

-45 NTGNMRDDE
+45 NTGDM
-54 KIPKQLARDESVTAD
+54 QLARDESVTANR
-69 LLNPRAAFW
+69 LNPRAAFW
-78 EHDVYSRIISDTA
+78 GHDVYSRKISDTA
-91 ARKLDDAIVYHQS
+91 VQKLDDAIVYHQS
-104 DQIVSAR
+104 DKIVSAR
-111 ESVRGLFK
+111 ESVKDLFK
-119 ILSINQAHCFEIP
+119 ILSINQAHCFETP

-171 FYAGLLNVLAEFS
+171 FYAGLLNVLAAFS

-194 KTFDLLLQLHLQS
+194 RTFDLLLQLHLQS

-214 DLGAAYN
+214 DLGAVYN
-221 NKGCVHLIMGDFQ
+221 NKACVHLIMGDFQ

-314 LHTTLNDF
+314 LHTTLNAF
-322 NGAENALRWLVS
+322 NEAENALRWLIS
-334 YCKDVDR
+334 YCTDVDK

-361 HGKPKEADEVFSI
+361 HGKPKDADEVFSI

-383 VDRFGNFYMNV
+383 VDRFGNLYMNV
-394 RTDALEKLLAV
+394 RIEALEKLLAV

-421 TVETLTTV
+421 TVKILKTV

-440 LYEQGK
+440 LYKQGK
-446 LLSITGEFLSAA
+446 LLSIIGEFRSAA
-458 AKFKSSR
+458 EKFESSS
-465 NILRQIFGVKNPLL
+465 NILQQIFGVKNPLL
-479 LKCYLSLGDVTSILG
+479 LKCYLYLGDVTSILG

-500 VYYQRAIETIEAI
+500 VYYQRATETIEAI

-519 EELSIKYMEVIQGYQ
+519 EQLSIKYMEVIQGYQ
-534 TFQRQRVSEH
+534 TFQRQRVTEH
-544 GIESLVAE
+544 GIEGLVAE
-552 YGHVLATLLN
+552 YGYVLATLLN

-571 CRADGKRVTAMKT
+571 CRADEETVTSMKT
-584 AGPCSIARSTL
+584 ARPCSRSTL

-603 LKSGRKLLRYG
+603 LQSGRKLLRHG
-614 MIEEAVIF
+614 MIEEAVVF

-629 CGAHVIKGHPDVSVV
+629 CGAHVIKGHPDVSVL
-644 RLHNIFLRRKR
+644 RLHNIFLRRKL
-655 NIHETLESDNN
+655 NIHDTLEPDHN

-676 VMEEISSES
+676 AVEERSSKS
-685 IVEETTGV
+685 TVEETSGV
-693 APMTGFDHKQDLKPV
+693 AQTMEFDHKQDLKPV

-744 LLFDGIQVYA
+744 LLLDEIQVYA
-754 SRTVITCNGKTALQ
+754 SRTVVTCNGKTALQ

-775 IGQKEN
+775 IGQK
-781 DVEGDSADIQLF
+781 DSDLEGDSAEKRLF
-793 RNLECMEYAPR
+793 RSLACMENAPR

-810 SKSPVFLDIDDFHA
+810 SKSPVFLDIDYLHA

-853 IVDLTPL
+853 IVDLTPSV
-860 ATCDIF
+860 TCGLQDIL
-866 STGSRISL
+866 STGSRINL
-874 LPLCLL
+874 LPLCLSG
-880 ELPSTVMP
+880 LPSNGIP
-888 HKETIFEIETSMR
+888 QKETIFEIETWMR
-901 QTITRMNF
+901 QKITRMNF
-909 DDEQTSC
+909 DDEQTSY
-916 FMFNKI
+916 FMFKKV

-929 SDLRRS
+929 SDPGRIS
-935 SIALSSQSF
+935 SIALPNQSF
-944 SLTVPHPKK
+944 SLTVLHPTKA
-953 TRVIM
+953 RLIIL
-958 SRSGKLITQ
+958 RSEKLITQ

-973 TRTANTGSTDAL
+973 TRTTLTGVVDSNSALQASVSDAL
-985 SWILGLS
+985 SWTEIRQ
-992 PLHTVEKYRVP
+992 TVEKYRVP
-1003 FRERTSSEA
+1003 CREKTSSEV

-1017 VTFCE
+1017 VTLCE
-1022 TNDTSNHK
+1022 TNRPSNHG
-1030 WKWAKKSSQVCKG
+1030 WKWAHGWSQVCKG
-1043 EMVSQ
+1043 ETVSK
-1048 FTLHRDIY
+1048 FT
-1056 CVRLALC
+1056 
-1063 DFVTTGVNHC
+1063 
-1073 PCGLSRLSTLS
+1073 
-1084 VGLTCGYSE
+1084 

>member
-13 KVTPPRDACKMC
+13 KVTPLGDACKMR
-25 ENDYQEWKW
+25 ENDLQEWKR

-45 NTGNMRDDE
+45 NTGDM
-54 KIPKQLARDESVTAD
+54 QLARDESVTANR
-69 LLNPRAAFW
+69 LNPRAAFW
-78 EHDVYSRIISDTA
+78 GHDVYSRKISDTA
-91 ARKLDDAIVYHQS
+91 VRKLDDAIVYHQS
-104 DQIVSAR
+104 DKIVSAR
-111 ESVRGLFK
+111 ESVKDLFK
-119 ILSINQAHCFEIP
+119 ILSINQAHCFETP

-171 FYAGLLNVLAEFS
+171 FYAGLLNVLAAFS

-194 KTFDLLLQLHLQS
+194 RTFDLLLQLHLQS

-214 DLGAAYN
+214 DLGAVYN
-221 NKGCVHLIMGDFQ
+221 NKACVHLIMGDFQ

-314 LHTTLNDF
+314 LHTTLNAF
-322 NGAENALRWLVS
+322 NEAENALRWLIS
-334 YCKDVDR
+334 YCKDVDK

-361 HGKPKEADEVFSI
+361 HGKSKDADEVFSI

-383 VDRFGNFYMNV
+383 VDRFGNLYMNV
-394 RTDALEKLLAV
+394 RIEALEKLLAV

-410 KIKTALELLQT
+410 KIKTAFELLQT
-421 TVETLTTV
+421 TVKILKNV

-440 LYEQGK
+440 LYKQGK
-446 LLSITGEFLSAA
+446 LLSIIGEFRSAA
-458 AKFKSSR
+458 EKFESSS
-465 NILRQIFGVKNPLL
+465 NILQQIFGVKNPLL
-479 LKCYLSLGDVTSILG
+479 LKCYLYLGDVTSILG

-500 VYYQRAIETIEAI
+500 VYYQRATETIEAI

-534 TFQRQRVSEH
+534 TFQRQRVTEH
-544 GIESLVAE
+544 GIEGLVAE
-552 YGHVLATLLN
+552 YGYVLATLLN

-571 CRADGKRVTAMKT
+571 CRADEETVTSMKT
-584 AGPCSIARSTL
+584 ARPYSRSTL

-603 LKSGRKLLRYG
+603 LQSGRKLLRHG
-614 MIEEAVIF
+614 MIEEAVVF

-629 CGAHVIKGHPDVSVV
+629 CGAHVIKGHPDVSVL
-644 RLHNIFLRRKR
+644 RLDNIFLRRKL
-655 NIHETLESDNN
+655 NIHDTLEPDHN

-676 VMEEISSES
+676 AVEERSSKS
-685 IVEETTGV
+685 TVEETSGV
-693 APMTGFDHKQDLKPV
+693 AQMMEFDHKQDLKPV

-744 LLFDGIQVYA
+744 LLLDGIQVYA
-754 SRTVITCNGKTALQ
+754 SRTVVTCNGKTALQ

-775 IGQKEN
+775 IGRKDSDLES
-781 DVEGDSADIQLF
+781 DSAEKRLF
-793 RNLECMEYAPR
+793 RSLACMENAPR

-810 SKSPVFLDIDDFHA
+810 SKSPVFLDIDYLHA

-832 VQECFQRTCFE
+832 VQECFQRTCLE
-843 AEDKSRATQV
+843 AEDKSPSTQV

-866 STGSRISL
+866 STGSRINL
-874 LPLCLL
+874 LPLCLS
-880 ELPSTVMP
+880 ELPRNGIP
-888 HKETIFEIETSMR
+888 HRETIFEIETSMR
-901 QTITRMNF
+901 QRITQVNF

-916 FMFNKI
+916 FMFKKI

-929 SDLRRS
+929 SDPRRIS
-935 SIALSSQSF
+935 SIALPSQSF
-944 SLTVPHPKK
+944 SLTVLHPKK
-953 TRVIM
+953 ARLIM
-958 SRSGKLITQ
+958 LRRGKMITQ
-967 KIQFVT
+967 KIQSVT
-973 TRTANTGSTDAL
+973 TRTAITGLADWNSASQAGISDAL
-985 SWILGLS
+985 SWTELRQ
-992 PLHTVEKYRVP
+992 TVERYRVP

-1012 SLDQS
+1012 SLDL
-1017 VTFCE
+1017 
-1022 TNDTSNHK
+1022 
-1030 WKWAKKSSQVCKG
+1030 QVCKG
-1043 EMVSQ
+1043 EIVSK
-1048 FTLHRDIY
+1048 FILHRDIY
-1056 CVRLALC
+1056 CCRLALC
-1063 DFVTTGVNHC
+1063 DFVTTGVKQRL
-1073 PCGLSRLSTLS
+1073 CGRCWTHMWLFQSSLLSSL
-1084 VGLTCGYSE
+1084 

>member
-1 MRNRQVKYPRRG
+1 MHNRQVKYPRRG
-13 KVTPPRDACKMC
+13 KVTPPGDACKMR
-25 ENDYQEWKW
+25 ENDLQEWKR

-45 NTGNMRDDE
+45 NTGDM
-54 KIPKQLARDESVTAD
+54 QLAHDESVTANR
-69 LLNPRAAFW
+69 LNPRAAFW
-78 EHDVYSRIISDTA
+78 GHDEYSRKISDTA
-91 ARKLDDAIVYHQS
+91 VRKLDDAIVYHQS
-104 DQIVSAR
+104 DKIVSAR
-111 ESVRGLFK
+111 ESVKDLFK
-119 ILSINQAHCFEIP
+119 ILSINQAHCFETP

-171 FYAGLLNVLAEFS
+171 FYAGLLNVLAAFS

-194 KTFDLLLQLHLQS
+194 RTFDLLLQLHLQS

-214 DLGAAYN
+214 DLGAVYN
-221 NKGCVHLIMGDFQ
+221 NKACVHLIMGDFQ

-292 TEMKGMPYPFE
+292 TDTKGIPYPFE

-314 LHTTLNDF
+314 LHTTLNAF
-322 NGAENALRWLVS
+322 NEAENALRWLIS
-334 YCKDVDR
+334 YCQDVDK

-383 VDRFGNFYMNV
+383 VDRFGNLYMNV
-394 RTDALEKLLAV
+394 RIEALEKLLAV

-410 KIKTALELLQT
+410 KIKTAFELLQT
-421 TVETLTTV
+421 TVKILKNV

-440 LYEQGK
+440 LYKQGK
-446 LLSITGEFLSAA
+446 LLSIIGEFRSAA
-458 AKFKSSR
+458 EKFESSS
-465 NILRQIFGVKNPLL
+465 NILQQIFGVKNPLL
-479 LKCYLSLGDVTSILG
+479 LKCYLYLGDVTAILG
-494 RKEESY
+494 RREESY
-500 VYYQRAIETIEAI
+500 VYYQRATEIIEAI

-534 TFQRQRVSEH
+534 TFQRQRVTEH
-544 GIESLVAE
+544 GIEGLVAE
-552 YGHVLATLLN
+552 YGYVFSTLLN

-571 CRADGKRVTAMKT
+571 CRADEETVTAMKT
-584 AGPCSIARSTL
+584 ACPCSMSRSTL

-603 LKSGRKLLRYG
+603 LQSGRKLLRHG
-614 MIEEAVIF
+614 MIEEAVVF

-629 CGAHVIKGHPDVSVV
+629 CGAHVIKGHPDMSVL
-644 RLHNIFLRRKR
+644 RLDNIFLRRKL
-655 NIHETLESDNN
+655 NIHDTLEPDHN

-676 VMEEISSES
+676 AVEERSSKS
-685 IVEETTGV
+685 AVEETSGV
-693 APMTGFDHKQDLKPV
+693 AQMMEFDHKQDLKPV

-729 DLYCKLFQNETDSPL
+729 DQYCKLFQNETDSPL
-744 LLFDGIQVYA
+744 LLLDGIQVYA
-754 SRTVITCNGKTALQ
+754 SRTVVTCNGKTALQ

-775 IGQKEN
+775 IGRK
-781 DVEGDSADIQLF
+781 DSDLESGSAEKRLF
-793 RNLECMEYAPR
+793 RSLACMENAPR

-810 SKSPVFLDIDDFHA
+810 SKSPVFLDIDYLHA

-832 VQECFQRTCFE
+832 VQECFQRTCLE
-843 AEDKSRATQV
+843 AEDKSPSTQV

-866 STGSRISL
+866 STGSRINL
-874 LPLCLL
+874 LPLCLS
-880 ELPSTVMP
+880 ELPRNGIP
-888 HKETIFEIETSMR
+888 HRETIFEIETSMR
-901 QTITRMNF
+901 QRITQVNF

-916 FMFNKI
+916 FMFKKI

-929 SDLRRS
+929 SDPRRIS
-935 SIALSSQSF
+935 SIALPSQSF
-944 SLTVPHPKK
+944 SLTVLHPKK
-953 TRVIM
+953 ARLIM
-958 SRSGKLITQ
+958 SRRGKMITQ
-967 KIQFVT
+967 KIQSVT
-973 TRTANTGSTDAL
+973 TRTAITGLADWNSASQAGVSDTL
-985 SWILGLS
+985 SWTELRQTL
-992 PLHTVEKYRVP
+992 ERYRVP
-1003 FRERTSSEA
+1003 YRERTSSEA
-1012 SLDQS
+1012 SLDL
-1017 VTFCE
+1017 
-1022 TNDTSNHK
+1022 
-1030 WKWAKKSSQVCKG
+1030 QVCKG
-1043 EMVSQ
+1043 EIVSK
-1048 FTLHRDIY
+1048 FILHRDIY
-1056 CVRLALC
+1056 CFRLALC
-1063 DFVTTGVNHC
+1063 DFVTTGVKQRL
-1073 PCGLSRLSTLS
+1073 CGRCWTHMWLFQSSLLSSL
-1084 VGLTCGYSE
+1084 

>member
-1 MRNRQVKYPRRG
+1 MR
-13 KVTPPRDACKMC
+13 
-25 ENDYQEWKW
+25 ENDLQEWKR

-45 NTGNMRDDE
+45 NTGDM
-54 KIPKQLARDESVTAD
+54 QLARDESVTATR
-69 LLNPRAAFW
+69 LNPRAAFW
-78 EHDVYSRIISDTA
+78 GHDVYSRKISDTA
-91 ARKLDDAIVYHQS
+91 VRKLDDAIVYHQS
-104 DQIVSAR
+104 DKIVSAR
-111 ESVRGLFK
+111 ESVKDLFK
-119 ILSINQAHCFEIP
+119 ILSINQAHCFETP

-171 FYAGLLNVLAEFS
+171 FYAGLLNVLAAFS

-194 KTFDLLLQLHLQS
+194 RTFDLLLQLHLQS

-214 DLGAAYN
+214 DLGAVYN
-221 NKGCVHLIMGDFQ
+221 NKACVHLIMGDFQ

-314 LHTTLNDF
+314 LHTTLNAF
-322 NGAENALRWLVS
+322 NEAENALRWLIS
-334 YCKDVDR
+334 YCTDVDK

-383 VDRFGNFYMNV
+383 VDRFGNLYMNV
-394 RTDALEKLLAV
+394 RIEALEKLLAV

-410 KIKTALELLQT
+410 KIKTALGLLQT
-421 TVETLTTV
+421 TVKILKTV

-440 LYEQGK
+440 LYKQGK
-446 LLSITGEFLSAA
+446 LLSIIGEFRNAA
-458 AKFKSSR
+458 EKFESSSK
-465 NILRQIFGVKNPLL
+465 ILQQIFGVKNPLL
-479 LKCYLSLGDVTSILG
+479 LKCYLYLGDVTSILG

-500 VYYQRAIETIEAI
+500 VYCQRATETIEAI

-519 EELSIKYMEVIQGYQ
+519 EELSTKYMEVIQGYQ
-534 TFQRQRVSEH
+534 TFQRQRVTEH
-544 GIESLVAE
+544 GIEGLVAE
-552 YGHVLATLLN
+552 YGYVLATLLN

-571 CRADGKRVTAMKT
+571 CRADEETVTSMKT
-584 AGPCSIARSTL
+584 ARPCSRSTL

-603 LKSGRKLLRYG
+603 LQSGRKLLRHG
-614 MIEEAVIF
+614 MIEEAVVF

-629 CGAHVIKGHPDVSVV
+629 CGAHVIKGHPDVSVL
-644 RLHNIFLRRKR
+644 RLHNIFLRRKL
-655 NIHETLESDNN
+655 NIHDTLEPDHN

-676 VMEEISSES
+676 AVEERSSKS
-685 IVEETTGV
+685 TVEETSGV
-693 APMTGFDHKQDLKPV
+693 AQTMEFDHKQDLKPV

-744 LLFDGIQVYA
+744 LLLDGIQVYA
-754 SRTVITCNGKTALQ
+754 SRTVVTCNGKTALQ

-775 IGQKEN
+775 IGQK
-781 DVEGDSADIQLF
+781 DSDLEGDSAEKRLF
-793 RNLECMEYAPR
+793 RSLACMENAPR

-810 SKSPVFLDIDDFHA
+810 SKSPVFLDIDYLHA

-853 IVDLTPL
+853 IVDLTPSV
-860 ATCDIF
+860 TCGLQDIL
-866 STGSRISL
+866 STGSRINL
-874 LPLCLL
+874 LPLCLSG
-880 ELPSTVMP
+880 LPSNGIP
-888 HKETIFEIETSMR
+888 QKETIFEIETWMR
-901 QTITRMNF
+901 QKITRMNF
-909 DDEQTSC
+909 DDEQTSY
-916 FMFNKI
+916 FMFKKV

-929 SDLRRS
+929 SDPGRIS
-935 SIALSSQSF
+935 SIALPSQSF
-944 SLTVPHPKK
+944 SLTVLHPTKA
-953 TRVIM
+953 RLIIL
-958 SRSGKLITQ
+958 RSEKLITQ

-973 TRTANTGSTDAL
+973 TRTTLTGVVDSNSALQASVSDAL
-985 SWILGLS
+985 SWTEIRQ
-992 PLHTVEKYRVP
+992 TVEKYRVP
-1003 FRERTSSEA
+1003 CREKTSSEV

-1017 VTFCE
+1017 VTLCE
-1022 TNDTSNHK
+1022 TNRPSNHG
-1030 WKWAKKSSQVCKG
+1030 WKWAHGWSQVCKG
-1043 EMVSQ
+1043 ETVSK
-1048 FTLHRDIY
+1048 FT
-1056 CVRLALC
+1056 
-1063 DFVTTGVNHC
+1063 
-1073 PCGLSRLSTLS
+1073 
-1084 VGLTCGYSE
+1084 

>member
-1 MRNRQVKYPRRG
+1 MR
-13 KVTPPRDACKMC
+13 
-25 ENDYQEWKW
+25 ENDLQEWKR

-45 NTGNMRDDE
+45 NTGDM
-54 KIPKQLARDESVTAD
+54 QLARDESVTANR
-69 LLNPRAAFW
+69 LNPRAAFW
-78 EHDVYSRIISDTA
+78 GHDVYSRKISDTA
-91 ARKLDDAIVYHQS
+91 VRKLDDAIVYHQS
-104 DQIVSAR
+104 DKIVSAR
-111 ESVRGLFK
+111 ESVKDLFK
-119 ILSINQAHCFEIP
+119 ILSINQAHCFETP

-171 FYAGLLNVLAEFS
+171 FYAGLLNVLAAFS

-194 KTFDLLLQLHLQS
+194 RTFDLLLQLHLQS

-214 DLGAAYN
+214 DLGAVYN
-221 NKGCVHLIMGDFQ
+221 NKACVHLIMGDFQ

-314 LHTTLNDF
+314 LHTTLNAF
-322 NGAENALRWLVS
+322 NEAENALRWLIS
-334 YCKDVDR
+334 YCTDVDK

-361 HGKPKEADEVFSI
+361 HGKPKDADEVFSI

-383 VDRFGNFYMNV
+383 VDRFGNLYMNV
-394 RTDALEKLLAV
+394 RIEALEKLLAV

-421 TVETLTTV
+421 TVKILKTV

-440 LYEQGK
+440 LYKQGK
-446 LLSITGEFLSAA
+446 LLSIIGEFRSAA
-458 AKFKSSR
+458 EKFESSS
-465 NILRQIFGVKNPLL
+465 NILQQIFGVKNPLL
-479 LKCYLSLGDVTSILG
+479 LKCYLYLGDVTSILG

-500 VYYQRAIETIEAI
+500 VYYQRATETIEAI

-534 TFQRQRVSEH
+534 TFQRQRVTEH
-544 GIESLVAE
+544 GIEGLVAE
-552 YGHVLATLLN
+552 YGYVLATLLN

-571 CRADGKRVTAMKT
+571 CRADEETVTSMKT
-584 AGPCSIARSTL
+584 ARPCSRSTL

-603 LKSGRKLLRYG
+603 LQSGRKLLRHG
-614 MIEEAVIF
+614 MIEEAVVF

-629 CGAHVIKGHPDVSVV
+629 CGAHVIKGHPDVSVL
-644 RLHNIFLRRKR
+644 RLHNIFLRRKL
-655 NIHETLESDNN
+655 NIHDTLEPDHN

-676 VMEEISSES
+676 AVEERSSKS
-685 IVEETTGV
+685 TVEETSGV
-693 APMTGFDHKQDLKPV
+693 AQTMEFDHKQDLKPV

-744 LLFDGIQVYA
+744 LLLDGIQVYA
-754 SRTVITCNGKTALQ
+754 SRTVVTCNGKTALQ

-775 IGQKEN
+775 IGQK
-781 DVEGDSADIQLF
+781 DSDLEGDSAEKRLF
-793 RNLECMEYAPR
+793 RSLACMENAPR

-810 SKSPVFLDIDDFHA
+810 SKSPVFLDIDYLHA

-853 IVDLTPL
+853 IVDLTPS
-860 ATCDIF
+860 ATCGLQDIL
-866 STGSRISL
+866 STGSRINL
-874 LPLCLL
+874 LPLCLSG
-880 ELPSTVMP
+880 LPSNGIP
-888 HKETIFEIETSMR
+888 QKETIFEIETWMR
-901 QTITRMNF
+901 QKITRMNF
-909 DDEQTSC
+909 DDEQTSY
-916 FMFNKI
+916 FMFKKV

-929 SDLRRS
+929 SDPGRIS
-935 SIALSSQSF
+935 SIALPNQSF
-944 SLTVPHPKK
+944 SLTVLHPTKA
-953 TRVIM
+953 RLIIL
-958 SRSGKLITQ
+958 RSEKLITQ

-973 TRTANTGSTDAL
+973 TRTTLTGVVDSNSALQASVSDAL
-985 SWILGLS
+985 SWTEIRQ
-992 PLHTVEKYRVP
+992 TVEKYRVP
-1003 FRERTSSEA
+1003 CREKTSSEV

-1017 VTFCE
+1017 VTLCE
-1022 TNDTSNHK
+1022 TNRPSNHG
-1030 WKWAKKSSQVCKG
+1030 WKWAHGWSQVCKG
-1043 EMVSQ
+1043 ETVSK
-1048 FTLHRDIY
+1048 FT
-1056 CVRLALC
+1056 
-1063 DFVTTGVNHC
+1063 
-1073 PCGLSRLSTLS
+1073 
-1084 VGLTCGYSE
+1084 

>member
-34 DTDFQIAGAES
+34 GTDFQIAGAES

-111 ESVRGLFK
+111 ESVKGLFK

-171 FYAGLLNVLAEFS
+171 FYAGLLNVLAAFS

-194 KTFDLLLQLHLQS
+194 RTFDLLLQLHLQS

-214 DLGAAYN
+214 DLGAVYN
-221 NKGCVHLIMGDFQ
+221 NKACVHLIMGDFQ

-292 TEMKGMPYPFE
+292 TEMKGMPYQFE
-303 VVFTVMNNQAV
+303 AVFTVMNNQAV

-374 ETLNSLEDV
+374 DTLNSLEDV

-571 CRADGKRVTAMKT
+571 CRTDGKRVTAMKT

-614 MIEEAVIF
+614 MIEEAVVF

-644 RLHNIFLRRKR
+644 RLHNIFFRRKR

-708 IISLLLFCIE
+708 IISLLLFYIE

-929 SDLRRS
+929 SDVRRS

-973 TRTANTGSTDAL
+973 TRTANTGLTDAL

-1084 VGLTCGYSE
+1084 VGITCGYSE

>member
-13 KVTPPRDACKMC
+13 KVTPPGDACKMR
-25 ENDYQEWKW
+25 ENDLQEWKR

-45 NTGNMRDDE
+45 NTGDM
-54 KIPKQLARDESVTAD
+54 QLARDESVTANR
-69 LLNPRAAFW
+69 LNPRAAFW
-78 EHDVYSRIISDTA
+78 GHDVYSRKISDTA
-91 ARKLDDAIVYHQS
+91 VQKLDDAIVYHQS
-104 DQIVSAR
+104 DKIVSAR
-111 ESVRGLFK
+111 ESVKDLFK
-119 ILSINQAHCFEIP
+119 ILSINQAHCFETP

-171 FYAGLLNVLAEFS
+171 FYAGLLNVLAAFS
-184 LLISEFEIVQ
+184 LLISEFEIAQ
-194 KTFDLLLQLHLQS
+194 RTFDLLLQLHLQS

-214 DLGAAYN
+214 DLGAVYN
-221 NKGCVHLIMGDFQ
+221 NKACVHLIMGDFQ

-314 LHTTLNDF
+314 LHTTLNAF
-322 NGAENALRWLVS
+322 NEAENALRWLIS
-334 YCKDVDR
+334 YCKDVDK

-361 HGKPKEADEVFSI
+361 HGKPKDADEVFSI

-383 VDRFGNFYMNV
+383 VDRFGNLYMNV
-394 RTDALEKLLAV
+394 RIEALEKLLAV

-410 KIKTALELLQT
+410 KIKTAFELLQT
-421 TVETLTTV
+421 TVKILKTV
-429 FGEDHFNVASL
+429 FGKDHFNVASL
-440 LYEQGK
+440 LYKQGK
-446 LLSITGEFLSAA
+446 LLSIIGEFRSAA
-458 AKFKSSR
+458 EKFESSS
-465 NILRQIFGVKNPLL
+465 NILQQIFGVKNPLL
-479 LKCYLSLGDVTSILG
+479 LKCYLSLGDITSILG

-571 CRADGKRVTAMKT
+571 CRADEETVTSMKT
-584 AGPCSIARSTL
+584 ARPCSRSTL

-603 LKSGRKLLRYG
+603 LQSGRKLLRHG
-614 MIEEAVIF
+614 MIEEAVVF

-629 CGAHVIKGHPDVSVV
+629 CGAHVIKGHPDVSVL
-644 RLHNIFLRRKR
+644 RLHNIFLRRKL
-655 NIHETLESDNN
+655 NIHDTLEPDHN

-676 VMEEISSES
+676 AVEERSSKS
-685 IVEETTGV
+685 TVEETSGV
-693 APMTGFDHKQDLKPV
+693 AQTMEFDHKQDLKPV

-744 LLFDGIQVYA
+744 LLLDEIQVYA
-754 SRTVITCNGKTALQ
+754 SRTVVTCNGKTALQ

-775 IGQKEN
+775 IGQK
-781 DVEGDSADIQLF
+781 DSDLEGDSAEKRLF
-793 RNLECMEYAPR
+793 RSLACMENAPR

-810 SKSPVFLDIDDFHA
+810 SKSPVFLDIDYLHA

-853 IVDLTPL
+853 IVDLTPSV
-860 ATCDIF
+860 TCGLQDIL
-866 STGSRISL
+866 STGSRINL
-874 LPLCLL
+874 LPLCLSG
-880 ELPSTVMP
+880 LPSNDIP
-888 HKETIFEIETSMR
+888 QKETIFEIETSMR
-901 QTITRMNF
+901 QKITQMNF

-916 FMFNKI
+916 FMFKKV

-929 SDLRRS
+929 SDPGRIS
-935 SIALSSQSF
+935 SIALPNQSF
-944 SLTVPHPKK
+944 SLTVLHPTKA
-953 TRVIM
+953 RLIIL
-958 SRSGKLITQ
+958 RSEKLITQ

-973 TRTANTGSTDAL
+973 TRTTLTGVVDSNSALQASVSDAL
-985 SWILGLS
+985 SWTEIRQ
-992 PLHTVEKYRVP
+992 TVEKYRVP
-1003 FRERTSSEA
+1003 CREKTSSEV

-1017 VTFCE
+1017 VTLCE
-1022 TNDTSNHK
+1022 TNRPSNHG
-1030 WKWAKKSSQVCKG
+1030 WKWAHGWSQVCKG
-1043 EMVSQ
+1043 ETVSK
-1048 FTLHRDIY
+1048 FT
-1056 CVRLALC
+1056 
-1063 DFVTTGVNHC
+1063 
-1073 PCGLSRLSTLS
+1073 
-1084 VGLTCGYSE
+1084 

>member
-1 MRNRQVKYPRRG
+1 MR
-13 KVTPPRDACKMC
+13 
-25 ENDYQEWKW
+25 ENDLQECKRG
-34 DTDFQIAGAES
+34 TDFQIAGAES
-45 NTGNMRDDE
+45 NTGDMRDDE
-54 KIPKQLARDESVTAD
+54 KILKQLARDESVTAD
-69 LLNPRAAFW
+69 RLNPRAVFW
-78 EHDVYSRIISDTA
+78 GHDVYSRIISDTA
-91 ARKLDDAIVYHQS
+91 VRKLDEAIVYHLS
-104 DQIVSAR
+104 NKIVSAR
-111 ESVRGLFK
+111 EIVKDLFK
-119 ILSINQAHCFEIP
+119 ILSINQAHCFETP

-171 FYAGLLNVLAEFS
+171 FYAGLLNVLAAFS

-194 KTFDLLLQLHLQS
+194 RTFDLLLQLHLQS

-314 LHTTLNDF
+314 LHTTLNAF
-322 NGAENALRWLVS
+322 NEAENALRWLIS
-334 YCKDVDR
+334 YCKDVDK

-361 HGKPKEADEVFSI
+361 HGKPEDADEVFSI

-383 VDRFGNFYMNV
+383 VNRFGNLYMNV
-394 RTDALEKLLAV
+394 RIEALEKLLTV

-421 TVETLTTV
+421 TVKILKTV

-440 LYEQGK
+440 LYKQGK
-446 LLSITGEFLSAA
+446 LLSIIGEFRSAA
-458 AKFKSSR
+458 EKFESSS
-465 NILRQIFGVKNPLL
+465 NILQQIFGVKNPLL
-479 LKCYLSLGDVTSILG
+479 LKCYLYLGDVTSILG

-500 VYYQRAIETIEAI
+500 VYYQRATETIEAI

-534 TFQRQRVSEH
+534 TFQRQRVTEH
-544 GIESLVAE
+544 GIEGLVAE
-552 YGHVLATLLN
+552 YGYVLATLLN

-571 CRADGKRVTAMKT
+571 CRAYEETVTAMKT
-584 AGPCSIARSTL
+584 ARPCSKSRSTL

-603 LKSGRKLLRYG
+603 FQSGRKLLRHG
-614 MIEEAVIF
+614 MIEEAVVF

-629 CGAHVIKGHPDVSVV
+629 CGAHVIKGHPDVSVL
-644 RLHNIFLRRKR
+644 RLHNIFLRRKL
-655 NIHETLESDNN
+655 NIHDTLEPDHN

-676 VMEEISSES
+676 AVEERSSKS
-685 IVEETTGV
+685 TVEETSGV
-693 APMTGFDHKQDLKPV
+693 AQMMEFDHKQDLKPV

-744 LLFDGIQVYA
+744 LLLDGIQVYA
-754 SRTVITCNGKTALQ
+754 SRTVVTCNGKTALQ

-775 IGQKEN
+775 IGQK
-781 DVEGDSADIQLF
+781 DSDLEGDSAEKRLF
-793 RNLECMEYAPR
+793 RSLACMENAPR

-810 SKSPVFLDIDDFHA
+810 SKSPVFLDIDYLHA

-853 IVDLTPL
+853 IVDLTPS
-860 ATCDIF
+860 ATCGLQDIL

-874 LPLCLL
+874 LPLCLSG
-880 ELPSTVMP
+880 LPNNGIP
-888 HKETIFEIETSMR
+888 QKETTFEIETSMR
-901 QTITRMNF
+901 QKITRMNF

-916 FMFNKI
+916 FMFKKV

-929 SDLRRS
+929 SDPGRIS
-935 SIALSSQSF
+935 SIALPSQSF
-944 SLTVPHPKK
+944 SLTVLHPTKA
-953 TRVIM
+953 RLIIL
-958 SRSGKLITQ
+958 RSEKLITK

-973 TRTANTGSTDAL
+973 TRTTLTGVVDSNSALQASVSDAL
-985 SWILGLS
+985 SWTEIRQ
-992 PLHTVEKYRVP
+992 TVEKYRVP
-1003 FRERTSSEA
+1003 CREKTSSEV

-1017 VTFCE
+1017 VTLCE
-1022 TNDTSNHK
+1022 TNRPSNHG
-1030 WKWAKKSSQVCKG
+1030 WKWTHGWSQVCKG
-1043 EMVSQ
+1043 ETVSK
-1048 FTLHRDIY
+1048 FT
-1056 CVRLALC
+1056 
-1063 DFVTTGVNHC
+1063 
-1073 PCGLSRLSTLS
+1073 
-1084 VGLTCGYSE
+1084 

>member
-1 MRNRQVKYPRRG
+1 MCNRQVKYPRRDKG
-13 KVTPPRDACKMC
+13 
-25 ENDYQEWKW
+25 
-34 DTDFQIAGAES
+34 
-45 NTGNMRDDE
+45 DE

-78 EHDVYSRIISDTA
+78 GCDVYSPIISDTA
-91 ARKLDDAIVYHQS
+91 ARKLDDAIVYYQS
-104 DQIVSAR
+104 DQMVSAR

-171 FYAGLLNVLAEFS
+171 FYAGLLNVLAAFS

-221 NKGCVHLIMGDFQ
+221 NKGCIHLIMGDFQ

-255 ETKVFAVNSNIS
+255 RTKVFAVNSNIS

-292 TEMKGMPYPFE
+292 TEMSGMSYPFE
-303 VVFTVMNNQAV
+303 VVFTIMNNQAA
-314 LHTTLNDF
+314 LHTTLGDF

-614 MIEEAVIF
+614 MIEEAVVF

-655 NIHETLESDNN
+655 NIHEKLESDNN

-768 DILISSE
+768 DILMSSE

-929 SDLRRS
+929 SDLGRS

-973 TRTANTGSTDAL
+973 TRTANTGLTDAL

-1003 FRERTSSEA
+1003 FRERTSPEA

-1022 TNDTSNHK
+1022 TNGTSNHK
-1030 WKWAKKSSQVCKG
+1030 WKWAKKSSQVRKG

-1073 PCGLSRLSTLS
+1073 PCGLSRLSTFS

>member
-1 MRNRQVKYPRRG
+1 MRNRQVKHPRRG
-13 KVTPPRDACKMC
+13 NVTSPGDACKMR
-25 ENDYQEWKW
+25 ENDLQEWKRG
-34 DTDFQIAGAES
+34 TDFQIAGAES
-45 NTGNMRDDE
+45 NTGDTRDDE
-54 KIPKQLARDESVTAD
+54 KILKQLARDESVTAD
-69 LLNPRAAFW
+69 RLNPRAAFW
-78 EHDVYSRIISDTA
+78 RHDVYSRIISDTA
-91 ARKLDDAIVYHQS
+91 VRKLDEAIVYHQS
-104 DQIVSAR
+104 NKIVSAR
-111 ESVRGLFK
+111 ESVKDLFK
-119 ILSINQAHCFEIP
+119 ILSINQAHCFETP

-171 FYAGLLNVLAEFS
+171 FYAGLLNVLAAFS

-194 KTFDLLLQLHLQS
+194 RTFDLLLQLHLQS

-267 RLNLISRNYPQ
+267 RLNLISRNYSQ

-314 LHTTLNDF
+314 LHTTLNAF
-322 NGAENALRWLVS
+322 NEAENALRWLIS
-334 YCKDVDR
+334 YCQDVDK

-361 HGKPKEADEVFSI
+361 HGKPKDADEVFSI

-383 VDRFGNFYMNV
+383 VDRFGNLYMNV
-394 RTDALEKLLAV
+394 RIEALEKLLTV

-421 TVETLTTV
+421 TVKILKTV

-440 LYEQGK
+440 LYKQGK
-446 LLSITGEFLSAA
+446 LLSIIGEFRSAA
-458 AKFKSSR
+458 EKFESSS
-465 NILRQIFGVKNPLL
+465 NILQQIFGVKNPLL
-479 LKCYLSLGDVTSILG
+479 LKCYLYLGDVTAILG
-494 RKEESY
+494 RREESY
-500 VYYQRAIETIEAI
+500 VYYQRATEIIEAI

-534 TFQRQRVSEH
+534 TFQRQRVTEH
-544 GIESLVAE
+544 GIEGLVAE
-552 YGHVLATLLN
+552 YGYVFSTLLN

-571 CRADGKRVTAMKT
+571 CRADEETVTAMKT
-584 AGPCSIARSTL
+584 ACPCSMSRSTL

-603 LKSGRKLLRYG
+603 LQSGRKLLRHG
-614 MIEEAVIF
+614 MIEEAVVF

-629 CGAHVIKGHPDVSVV
+629 CGAHVIKGHPDMSVL
-644 RLHNIFLRRKR
+644 RLDNIFLRRKL
-655 NIHETLESDNN
+655 NIHDTLEPDHN

-676 VMEEISSES
+676 AVEERSSKS
-685 IVEETTGV
+685 AVEETSGV
-693 APMTGFDHKQDLKPV
+693 AQMMEFDHKQDLKPV

-744 LLFDGIQVYA
+744 LLLDGIQVYA
-754 SRTVITCNGKTALQ
+754 SRTVVTCNGKTALQ

-775 IGQKEN
+775 IGQK
-781 DVEGDSADIQLF
+781 DSDLEGDSAEKRLF
-793 RNLECMEYAPR
+793 RSLACMENAPR

-810 SKSPVFLDIDDFHA
+810 SKSPVFLDIDYLHA

-853 IVDLTPL
+853 IVDLTPSV
-860 ATCDIF
+860 TCGLQDIL
-866 STGSRISL
+866 STGSRINL
-874 LPLCLL
+874 LPLCLSG
-880 ELPSTVMP
+880 LPSNGIP
-888 HKETIFEIETSMR
+888 QKETIFEIETSMR
-901 QTITRMNF
+901 QKITRMNF

-916 FMFNKI
+916 FMFKKV

-929 SDLRRS
+929 SDPGRIS
-935 SIALSSQSF
+935 SIALPSQSF
-944 SLTVPHPKK
+944 TLTVLHPTKA
-953 TRVIM
+953 RLIIL
-958 SRSGKLITQ
+958 RSEKLITQ

-973 TRTANTGSTDAL
+973 TRTTLTGVVDSNSALQASVPDAL
-985 SWILGLS
+985 SWTEIRQ
-992 PLHTVEKYRVP
+992 TVEKYRVP
-1003 FRERTSSEA
+1003 CREKTSSEV

-1017 VTFCE
+1017 VTLCE
-1022 TNDTSNHK
+1022 TNRPSNHG
-1030 WKWAKKSSQVCKG
+1030 WKWAHGWSQVCKR
-1043 EMVSQ
+1043 ETVSK
-1048 FTLHRDIY
+1048 FT
-1056 CVRLALC
+1056 
-1063 DFVTTGVNHC
+1063 
-1073 PCGLSRLSTLS
+1073 
-1084 VGLTCGYSE
+1084 

>member
-1 MRNRQVKYPRRG
+1 MR
-13 KVTPPRDACKMC
+13 
-25 ENDYQEWKW
+25 ENDLQEWKR

-45 NTGNMRDDE
+45 NTGDM
-54 KIPKQLARDESVTAD
+54 QLARDESVTANR
-69 LLNPRAAFW
+69 LNPRAAFW
-78 EHDVYSRIISDTA
+78 GHDVYSRKISDTA
-91 ARKLDDAIVYHQS
+91 VRKLDDAIVYHQS
-104 DQIVSAR
+104 DKIVSAR
-111 ESVRGLFK
+111 ESVKDLFK
-119 ILSINQAHCFEIP
+119 ILSINQAHCFETP

-171 FYAGLLNVLAEFS
+171 FYAGLLNVLAAFS

-194 KTFDLLLQLHLQS
+194 RTFDLLLQLHLQS

-214 DLGAAYN
+214 DLGAVYN
-221 NKGCVHLIMGDFQ
+221 NKACVHLIMGDFQ

-314 LHTTLNDF
+314 LHTTLNAF
-322 NGAENALRWLVS
+322 NEAENALRWLIS
-334 YCKDVDR
+334 YCTDVDK

-361 HGKPKEADEVFSI
+361 HGKPKDADEVFSI

-383 VDRFGNFYMNV
+383 VDRFGNLYMNV
-394 RTDALEKLLAV
+394 RIEALEKLLAV

-421 TVETLTTV
+421 TVKILKTV

-440 LYEQGK
+440 LYKQGK
-446 LLSITGEFLSAA
+446 LLSIIGEFRSAA
-458 AKFKSSR
+458 EKFESSS
-465 NILRQIFGVKNPLL
+465 NILQQIFGVKNPLL
-479 LKCYLSLGDVTSILG
+479 LKCYLYLGDVTSILG

-500 VYYQRAIETIEAI
+500 VYYQRATETIEAI

-534 TFQRQRVSEH
+534 TFQRQRVTEH
-544 GIESLVAE
+544 GIEGLVAE
-552 YGHVLATLLN
+552 YGYVLATLLN

-571 CRADGKRVTAMKT
+571 CRADEETVTSMKT
-584 AGPCSIARSTL
+584 ARPCSRSTL

-603 LKSGRKLLRYG
+603 LQSGRKLLRHG
-614 MIEEAVIF
+614 MIEEAVVF

-629 CGAHVIKGHPDVSVV
+629 CGAHVIKGHPDVSVL
-644 RLHNIFLRRKR
+644 RLHNIFLRRKL
-655 NIHETLESDNN
+655 NIHDTLEPDHN

-676 VMEEISSES
+676 AVEERSSKS
-685 IVEETTGV
+685 TVEETSGV
-693 APMTGFDHKQDLKPV
+693 AQTMEFDHKQDLKPV

-744 LLFDGIQVYA
+744 LLLDGIQVYA
-754 SRTVITCNGKTALQ
+754 SRTVVTCNGKTALQ

-775 IGQKEN
+775 IGQK
-781 DVEGDSADIQLF
+781 DSDLEGDSAEKRLF
-793 RNLECMEYAPR
+793 RSLACMENAPR

-810 SKSPVFLDIDDFHA
+810 SKSPVFLDIDYLHA

-853 IVDLTPL
+853 IVELTPS
-860 ATCDIF
+860 ATCGLQDIL
-866 STGSRISL
+866 STGSRINL
-874 LPLCLL
+874 LPLCLSG
-880 ELPSTVMP
+880 LPSNDIP
-888 HKETIFEIETSMR
+888 QKETIFEIETSMR
-901 QTITRMNF
+901 QKITQMNF

-916 FMFNKI
+916 FMFKKV

-929 SDLRRS
+929 SDPGRIS
-935 SIALSSQSF
+935 SIALPNQCF
-944 SLTVPHPKK
+944 SLTVLHPTKA
-953 TRVIM
+953 RLIIL
-958 SRSGKLITQ
+958 RSEKLITQ

-973 TRTANTGSTDAL
+973 TRRTLTGVVDLNSALQASVSGAL
-985 SWILGLS
+985 SWTEIRQ
-992 PLHTVEKYRVP
+992 TVEKYRVP
-1003 FRERTSSEA
+1003 CREKTSSEA

-1017 VTFCE
+1017 VTLCE
-1022 TNDTSNHK
+1022 TNRPSNHG
-1030 WKWAKKSSQVCKG
+1030 WKWAHGSSQVCKG
-1043 EMVSQ
+1043 ETVSK
-1048 FTLHRDIY
+1048 FT
-1056 CVRLALC
+1056 
-1063 DFVTTGVNHC
+1063 
-1073 PCGLSRLSTLS
+1073 
-1084 VGLTCGYSE
+1084 

>member
-1 MRNRQVKYPRRG
+1 MHNRQVKYPRRG
-13 KVTPPRDACKMC
+13 KVTPPGDACKMR
-25 ENDYQEWKW
+25 ENDLQEWKR

-45 NTGNMRDDE
+45 NTGDM
-54 KIPKQLARDESVTAD
+54 QLARDESVTANR
-69 LLNPRAAFW
+69 LNPRAAFW
-78 EHDVYSRIISDTA
+78 GHDEYSRKISDTA
-91 ARKLDDAIVYHQS
+91 VRKLDDAIVYHQS
-104 DQIVSAR
+104 DKIVSAR
-111 ESVRGLFK
+111 ESVKDLFK
-119 ILSINQAHCFEIP
+119 ILSINQAHCFETP

-171 FYAGLLNVLAEFS
+171 FYAGLLNVLAAFS

-194 KTFDLLLQLHLQS
+194 RTFDLLLQLHLQS

-214 DLGAAYN
+214 DLGAVYN
-221 NKGCVHLIMGDFQ
+221 NKACVHLIMGDFQ

-292 TEMKGMPYPFE
+292 TDTKGIPYPFE

-314 LHTTLNDF
+314 LHTTLNAF
-322 NGAENALRWLVS
+322 NEAENALRWLIS
-334 YCKDVDR
+334 YCQDVDK

-361 HGKPKEADEVFSI
+361 HGKPKDADEVFSI

-383 VDRFGNFYMNV
+383 VDRFGNLYMNV
-394 RTDALEKLLAV
+394 RIEALEKLLAV

-410 KIKTALELLQT
+410 KIKTAFELLQT
-421 TVETLTTV
+421 TVKILKNV

-440 LYEQGK
+440 LYKQGK
-446 LLSITGEFLSAA
+446 LLSIIGEFRSAA
-458 AKFKSSR
+458 EKFESSS
-465 NILRQIFGVKNPLL
+465 NILQQIFGVKNPLL
-479 LKCYLSLGDVTSILG
+479 LKCYLYLGDVTAILG
-494 RKEESY
+494 RREESY
-500 VYYQRAIETIEAI
+500 VYYQRATEIIEAI

-534 TFQRQRVSEH
+534 TFQRQRVTEH
-544 GIESLVAE
+544 GIEGLVAE
-552 YGHVLATLLN
+552 YGYVFSTLLN

-571 CRADGKRVTAMKT
+571 CRADEETVTAMKT
-584 AGPCSIARSTL
+584 ACPCSMSRSTL

-603 LKSGRKLLRYG
+603 LQSGRKLLRHG
-614 MIEEAVIF
+614 MIEEAVVF

-629 CGAHVIKGHPDVSVV
+629 CGAHVIKGHPDMSVL
-644 RLHNIFLRRKR
+644 RLDNIFLRRKL
-655 NIHETLESDNN
+655 NIHDTLEPDHN

-676 VMEEISSES
+676 AVEERSSKS
-685 IVEETTGV
+685 AVEETSGV
-693 APMTGFDHKQDLKPV
+693 AQMMEFDHKQDLKPV

-729 DLYCKLFQNETDSPL
+729 DQYCKLFQNETDFPL
-744 LLFDGIQVYA
+744 LLLDGIQVYA
-754 SRTVITCNGKTALQ
+754 SRTVVTCNGKTALQ

-775 IGQKEN
+775 IGRK
-781 DVEGDSADIQLF
+781 DSDLESGSAEKRLF
-793 RNLECMEYAPR
+793 RSLACMENAPR

-810 SKSPVFLDIDDFHA
+810 SKSPVFLDIDYLHA

-832 VQECFQRTCFE
+832 VQECFQRTCLE
-843 AEDKSRATQV
+843 AEDKSPSTQV

-866 STGSRISL
+866 STGSRINL
-874 LPLCLL
+874 LPLCLS
-880 ELPSTVMP
+880 ELPRNGIP
-888 HKETIFEIETSMR
+888 HRETIFEIETSMR
-901 QTITRMNF
+901 QRITQVNF

-916 FMFNKI
+916 FMFKKI

-929 SDLRRS
+929 SDPRRIS
-935 SIALSSQSF
+935 SIALPSQSF
-944 SLTVPHPKK
+944 SLTVLHPKK
-953 TRVIM
+953 ARLIM
-958 SRSGKLITQ
+958 SRRGKMITQ
-967 KIQFVT
+967 KIQSVT
-973 TRTANTGSTDAL
+973 TRTAITGLADWNSASQAGVSDTL
-985 SWILGLS
+985 SWTELRQTL
-992 PLHTVEKYRVP
+992 ERYRVP
-1003 FRERTSSEA
+1003 YRERTSSEA
-1012 SLDQS
+1012 SLDL
-1017 VTFCE
+1017 
-1022 TNDTSNHK
+1022 
-1030 WKWAKKSSQVCKG
+1030 QVCKG
-1043 EMVSQ
+1043 EIVSK
-1048 FTLHRDIY
+1048 FILHRDIY
-1056 CVRLALC
+1056 CFRLALC
-1063 DFVTTGVNHC
+1063 DFVTTGVKQRL
-1073 PCGLSRLSTLS
+1073 CGRCWTHMWLFQSSLLSSFQFFNFL
-1084 VGLTCGYSE
+1084 VVKGG

>member
-1 MRNRQVKYPRRG
+1 MR
-13 KVTPPRDACKMC
+13 
-25 ENDYQEWKW
+25 ENDLQEWKR

-45 NTGNMRDDE
+45 NTGDM
-54 KIPKQLARDESVTAD
+54 QLARDESVTANR
-69 LLNPRAAFW
+69 LNPRAAFW
-78 EHDVYSRIISDTA
+78 GHDVYSRKISDTA
-91 ARKLDDAIVYHQS
+91 VRKLDDAIVYHQS
-104 DQIVSAR
+104 DKIVSAR
-111 ESVRGLFK
+111 ESVKDLFK
-119 ILSINQAHCFEIP
+119 ILSINQAHCFETP

-171 FYAGLLNVLAEFS
+171 FYAGLLNVLAAFS

-194 KTFDLLLQLHLQS
+194 RTFDLLLQLHLQS

-214 DLGAAYN
+214 DLGAVYN
-221 NKGCVHLIMGDFQ
+221 NKACVHLIMGDFQ

-303 VVFTVMNNQAV
+303 VVFTVMNNHAV
-314 LHTTLNDF
+314 LHTTLNAF
-322 NGAENALRWLVS
+322 NEAENALRWLIS
-334 YCKDVDR
+334 YCTDVDK

-361 HGKPKEADEVFSI
+361 HGKPKDADEVFSI

-383 VDRFGNFYMNV
+383 VDRFGNLYMNV
-394 RTDALEKLLAV
+394 RIEALEKLLAV

-421 TVETLTTV
+421 TVKILKTV

-440 LYEQGK
+440 LYKQGK
-446 LLSITGEFLSAA
+446 LLSIIGEFRSAA
-458 AKFKSSR
+458 EKFESSS
-465 NILRQIFGVKNPLL
+465 NILQQIFGVKNPLL
-479 LKCYLSLGDVTSILG
+479 LKCYLYLGDVTSILG

-500 VYYQRAIETIEAI
+500 VYYQRATETIEAI

-534 TFQRQRVSEH
+534 TFQRQRVTEH
-544 GIESLVAE
+544 GIEGLVAE
-552 YGHVLATLLN
+552 YGYVLATLLN

-571 CRADGKRVTAMKT
+571 CRADEETVTSMKT
-584 AGPCSIARSTL
+584 ARPCSRSTL

-603 LKSGRKLLRYG
+603 LQSGRKLLRHG
-614 MIEEAVIF
+614 MIEEAVVF

-629 CGAHVIKGHPDVSVV
+629 CGAHVIKGHPDVSVL
-644 RLHNIFLRRKR
+644 RLHNIFLRRKL
-655 NIHETLESDNN
+655 NIHDTLEPDHN

-676 VMEEISSES
+676 AVEERSSKS
-685 IVEETTGV
+685 TVEETSGV
-693 APMTGFDHKQDLKPV
+693 AQTMEFDHKQDLKPV

-744 LLFDGIQVYA
+744 LLLDGIQVYA
-754 SRTVITCNGKTALQ
+754 SRTVVTCNGKTALQ

-775 IGQKEN
+775 IGQK
-781 DVEGDSADIQLF
+781 DSDLEGDSAEKRLF
-793 RNLECMEYAPR
+793 RSLACMENAPR

-810 SKSPVFLDIDDFHA
+810 SKSPVFLDIDYLHA

-860 ATCDIF
+860 VTCGLQDIL
-866 STGSRISL
+866 STGSRINL
-874 LPLCLL
+874 LPLCLSG
-880 ELPSTVMP
+880 LPSNDIP
-888 HKETIFEIETSMR
+888 QKETIFEIETSMR
-901 QTITRMNF
+901 QKITQMNF

-916 FMFNKI
+916 FMFKKV

-929 SDLRRS
+929 SDPGRIS
-935 SIALSSQSF
+935 SIALPSQSF
-944 SLTVPHPKK
+944 SLTVLHPTKA
-953 TRVIM
+953 RLIIL
-958 SRSGKLITQ
+958 RSEKLITQ

-973 TRTANTGSTDAL
+973 TRTTLTGVVDSDSALQASVSGAL
-985 SWILGLS
+985 SWTEIRQ
-992 PLHTVEKYRVP
+992 TVEKYRVP
-1003 FRERTSSEA
+1003 CREKTSSEA
-1012 SLDQS
+1012 FLDQS
-1017 VTFCE
+1017 VTLCE
-1022 TNDTSNHK
+1022 TNRPSNHG
-1030 WKWAKKSSQVCKG
+1030 WKWAHGWSQVCKG
-1043 EMVSQ
+1043 ETVSK
-1048 FTLHRDIY
+1048 FT
-1056 CVRLALC
+1056 
-1063 DFVTTGVNHC
+1063 
-1073 PCGLSRLSTLS
+1073 
-1084 VGLTCGYSE
+1084 

>member
-1 MRNRQVKYPRRG
+1 MRNRQVKHPRRG
-13 KVTPPRDACKMC
+13 KVTSPGDACKMR
-25 ENDYQEWKW
+25 ENDLQEWKRG
-34 DTDFQIAGAES
+34 TDFQIAGAES
-45 NTGNMRDDE
+45 NTGDMRDDE
-54 KIPKQLARDESVTAD
+54 KILKQLARDESVTAD
-69 LLNPRAAFW
+69 RLNPRAAFW
-78 EHDVYSRIISDTA
+78 RHDVYSRIISDTA
-91 ARKLDDAIVYHQS
+91 VRKLDEAIVYHQS
-104 DQIVSAR
+104 NKIVSAR
-111 ESVRGLFK
+111 ESVKDLFK
-119 ILSINQAHCFEIP
+119 ILSINQAHCFETP

-171 FYAGLLNVLAEFS
+171 FYAGLLNVLAAFS

-194 KTFDLLLQLHLQS
+194 RTFDLLLQLHLQS

-314 LHTTLNDF
+314 LHTTLNAF
-322 NGAENALRWLVS
+322 NEAENALRWLIS
-334 YCKDVDR
+334 YCKDVDK

-361 HGKPKEADEVFSI
+361 HGKPEDADEVFSI

-383 VDRFGNFYMNV
+383 VDRFGNLYMNV
-394 RTDALEKLLAV
+394 RIEALEKLLTV

-421 TVETLTTV
+421 TVKILKTV

-440 LYEQGK
+440 LYKQGK
-446 LLSITGEFLSAA
+446 LLSIIGEFRSAA
-458 AKFKSSR
+458 EKFESSS
-465 NILRQIFGVKNPLL
+465 NILQQIFGVKNPLL
-479 LKCYLSLGDVTSILG
+479 LKCYLYLGDVTSILG

-500 VYYQRAIETIEAI
+500 VYYQRATETIEAI

-534 TFQRQRVSEH
+534 TFQRQRVTEH
-544 GIESLVAE
+544 GIEGLVAE
-552 YGHVLATLLN
+552 YGYVLATLLN

-571 CRADGKRVTAMKT
+571 CRADEETVTVMKT
-584 AGPCSIARSTL
+584 ARPCSRSTL

-603 LKSGRKLLRYG
+603 LQSGRKLLRHG
-614 MIEEAVIF
+614 MIEEAVVF

-629 CGAHVIKGHPDVSVV
+629 CGAHVIKGHPDVSVL
-644 RLHNIFLRRKR
+644 RLHNIFLRRKL
-655 NIHETLESDNN
+655 NIHDTLESDHN

-676 VMEEISSES
+676 AVEERRSKST
-685 IVEETTGV
+685 VEETSGV
-693 APMTGFDHKQDLKPV
+693 AQMMEFDHKQDLKPV

-744 LLFDGIQVYA
+744 LLLDGIQVYA
-754 SRTVITCNGKTALQ
+754 SRTVVTCNGKTALQ

-775 IGQKEN
+775 IGQK
-781 DVEGDSADIQLF
+781 DSDLEGDSAEKRLF
-793 RNLECMEYAPR
+793 RSLACMENAPR

-810 SKSPVFLDIDDFHA
+810 SKSPVFLDIDYLHA

-853 IVDLTPL
+853 IVDLTPSV
-860 ATCDIF
+860 TCGLQDIL
-866 STGSRISL
+866 STGSRINL
-874 LPLCLL
+874 LPLCLSG
-880 ELPSTVMP
+880 LPSNGIP
-888 HKETIFEIETSMR
+888 QKETIFEIETSMR
-901 QTITRMNF
+901 QKITRMNF

-916 FMFNKI
+916 FMFKKV

-929 SDLRRS
+929 SDPGRIS
-935 SIALSSQSF
+935 SIALPNQSF
-944 SLTVPHPKK
+944 SLTVLHPTKA
-953 TRVIM
+953 RLIIL
-958 SRSGKLITQ
+958 RSEKLITQ

-973 TRTANTGSTDAL
+973 TRRTLTGVVDSNSALQASVSGAL
-985 SWILGLS
+985 SWTEIRQ
-992 PLHTVEKYRVP
+992 TVEKYRVP
-1003 FRERTSSEA
+1003 CREKTSSEA

-1017 VTFCE
+1017 VTLCE
-1022 TNDTSNHK
+1022 TNRPSNHG
-1030 WKWAKKSSQVCKG
+1030 WKWAHGSSQVCKG
-1043 EMVSQ
+1043 ETVSK
-1048 FTLHRDIY
+1048 FT
-1056 CVRLALC
+1056 
-1063 DFVTTGVNHC
+1063 
-1073 PCGLSRLSTLS
+1073 
-1084 VGLTCGYSE
+1084 

>member
-1 MRNRQVKYPRRG
+1 MR
-13 KVTPPRDACKMC
+13 
-25 ENDYQEWKW
+25 ENDLQEWKR

-45 NTGNMRDDE
+45 NTGDM
-54 KIPKQLARDESVTAD
+54 QLARDESVTANR
-69 LLNPRAAFW
+69 LNPRAAFW
-78 EHDVYSRIISDTA
+78 GHDVYSRKISDTA
-91 ARKLDDAIVYHQS
+91 VRKLDDAIVYHQS
-104 DQIVSAR
+104 DKIVSAR
-111 ESVRGLFK
+111 ESVKDLFK
-119 ILSINQAHCFEIP
+119 ILSINQAHCFETP

-171 FYAGLLNVLAEFS
+171 FYAGLLNVLAAFS

-194 KTFDLLLQLHLQS
+194 RTFDLLLQLHLQS

-214 DLGAAYN
+214 DLGAVYN
-221 NKGCVHLIMGDFQ
+221 NKACVHLIMGDFQ

-314 LHTTLNDF
+314 LHTTLNAF
-322 NGAENALRWLVS
+322 NEAENALRWLIS
-334 YCKDVDR
+334 YCTDVDK

-361 HGKPKEADEVFSI
+361 HGKPKDADEVFRI

-383 VDRFGNFYMNV
+383 VDRFGNLYMNV
-394 RTDALEKLLAV
+394 RIEALEKLLAV

-421 TVETLTTV
+421 TVKILKTV

-440 LYEQGK
+440 LYKQGK
-446 LLSITGEFLSAA
+446 LLSIIGEFRSAA
-458 AKFKSSR
+458 EKFESSS
-465 NILRQIFGVKNPLL
+465 NILQQIFGVKNPLL
-479 LKCYLSLGDVTSILG
+479 LKCYLYLGDVTSILG

-500 VYYQRAIETIEAI
+500 VYYQRATETIEAI

-534 TFQRQRVSEH
+534 TFQRQRVTEH
-544 GIESLVAE
+544 GIEGLVAE
-552 YGHVLATLLN
+552 YGYVLATLLN

-571 CRADGKRVTAMKT
+571 CRADEETVTSMKT
-584 AGPCSIARSTL
+584 ARPCSRSTL

-603 LKSGRKLLRYG
+603 LQSGRKLLRHG
-614 MIEEAVIF
+614 MIEEAVVF

-629 CGAHVIKGHPDVSVV
+629 CGAHVIKGHPDVSVL
-644 RLHNIFLRRKR
+644 RLHNIFLRRKL
-655 NIHETLESDNN
+655 NIHDTLEPDHN

-676 VMEEISSES
+676 AVEERSSKS
-685 IVEETTGV
+685 TVEETSGV
-693 APMTGFDHKQDLKPV
+693 AQTMEFDHKQDLKPV

-744 LLFDGIQVYA
+744 LLLDGIQVYA
-754 SRTVITCNGKTALQ
+754 SRTVVTCNGKTALQ

-775 IGQKEN
+775 IGQK
-781 DVEGDSADIQLF
+781 DSDLEGDSAEKRLF
-793 RNLECMEYAPR
+793 RSLACMENAPR

-810 SKSPVFLDIDDFHA
+810 SKSPVFLDIDYLHA

-853 IVDLTPL
+853 IVDLTPS
-860 ATCDIF
+860 ATCGLQDIL
-866 STGSRISL
+866 STGSRINL
-874 LPLCLL
+874 LPLCLSG
-880 ELPSTVMP
+880 LPSNDIP
-888 HKETIFEIETSMR
+888 QKETIFEIETSMR
-901 QTITRMNF
+901 QKITQMNF

-916 FMFNKI
+916 FMFKKV

-929 SDLRRS
+929 SDPGRIS
-935 SIALSSQSF
+935 SIALPNQSF
-944 SLTVPHPKK
+944 SLTVLHPTKA
-953 TRVIM
+953 RLIIL
-958 SRSGKLITQ
+958 RSEKLITQ

-973 TRTANTGSTDAL
+973 TRTTLTGVVDSNSALQASVSDAL
-985 SWILGLS
+985 SWTEIRQ
-992 PLHTVEKYRVP
+992 TVEKYRVP
-1003 FRERTSSEA
+1003 CREKTSSEV

-1017 VTFCE
+1017 VTLCE
-1022 TNDTSNHK
+1022 TNRPSNHG
-1030 WKWAKKSSQVCKG
+1030 WKWAHGWSQVCKG
-1043 EMVSQ
+1043 ETVSK
-1048 FTLHRDIY
+1048 FT
-1056 CVRLALC
+1056 
-1063 DFVTTGVNHC
+1063 
-1073 PCGLSRLSTLS
+1073 
-1084 VGLTCGYSE
+1084 

>member
-1 MRNRQVKYPRRG
+1 MR
-13 KVTPPRDACKMC
+13 
-25 ENDYQEWKW
+25 ENDLQEWKR

-45 NTGNMRDDE
+45 NTGDM
-54 KIPKQLARDESVTAD
+54 QLARDESVTANR
-69 LLNPRAAFW
+69 LNPRAAFW
-78 EHDVYSRIISDTA
+78 GHDVYSRKISDTA
-91 ARKLDDAIVYHQS
+91 VRKLDDAIVYHQS
-104 DQIVSAR
+104 DKIVSAR
-111 ESVRGLFK
+111 ESVKDLFK
-119 ILSINQAHCFEIP
+119 ILSINQAHCFETP

-171 FYAGLLNVLAEFS
+171 FYAGLLNVLAAFS

-194 KTFDLLLQLHLQS
+194 RTFDLLLQLHLQS

-214 DLGAAYN
+214 DLGAVYN
-221 NKGCVHLIMGDFQ
+221 NKACVHLIMGDFQ

-314 LHTTLNDF
+314 LHTTLNAF
-322 NGAENALRWLVS
+322 NEAENALRWLIS
-334 YCKDVDR
+334 YCTDVDK

-361 HGKPKEADEVFSI
+361 HGKPKDADEVFSI

-383 VDRFGNFYMNV
+383 VDRFGNLYMNV
-394 RTDALEKLLAV
+394 RIEALEKLLAV

-421 TVETLTTV
+421 TVKILKTV

-440 LYEQGK
+440 LYKQGK
-446 LLSITGEFLSAA
+446 LLSIIGEFRSAA
-458 AKFKSSR
+458 EKFESSS
-465 NILRQIFGVKNPLL
+465 NILQQIFGVKNPLL
-479 LKCYLSLGDVTSILG
+479 LKCYLYLGDVTSILG

-500 VYYQRAIETIEAI
+500 VYYQRATETIEAI

-534 TFQRQRVSEH
+534 TFQRQRVTEH
-544 GIESLVAE
+544 GIEGLVAE
-552 YGHVLATLLN
+552 YGYVLATLLN

-571 CRADGKRVTAMKT
+571 CRADEETVTSMKT
-584 AGPCSIARSTL
+584 ARPCSRSTL

-603 LKSGRKLLRYG
+603 LQSGRKLLRHG
-614 MIEEAVIF
+614 MIEEAVVF

-629 CGAHVIKGHPDVSVV
+629 CGAHVIKGHPDVSVL
-644 RLHNIFLRRKR
+644 RLHNIFLRRKL
-655 NIHETLESDNN
+655 NIHDTLEPDHN

-676 VMEEISSES
+676 AVEERSSKS
-685 IVEETTGV
+685 TVEETSGV
-693 APMTGFDHKQDLKPV
+693 AQTMEFDHKQDLKPV

-744 LLFDGIQVYA
+744 LLLDGIQVYA
-754 SRTVITCNGKTALQ
+754 SRTVVTCNGKTALQ

-775 IGQKEN
+775 IGQK
-781 DVEGDSADIQLF
+781 DSDLEGDSAEKRLF
-793 RNLECMEYAPR
+793 RSLACMENAPR

-810 SKSPVFLDIDDFHA
+810 SKSPVFLDIDYLHA

-853 IVDLTPL
+853 IVDLTPSV
-860 ATCDIF
+860 TCGLQDIL
-866 STGSRISL
+866 STGSRINL
-874 LPLCLL
+874 LPLCLSG
-880 ELPSTVMP
+880 LPSNGIP
-888 HKETIFEIETSMR
+888 QKETIFEIETWMR
-901 QTITRMNF
+901 QKITRMNF
-909 DDEQTSC
+909 DDEQTSY
-916 FMFNKI
+916 FMFKKV

-929 SDLRRS
+929 SDPGRIS
-935 SIALSSQSF
+935 SIALPNQSF
-944 SLTVPHPKK
+944 SLTVLHPTKA
-953 TRVIM
+953 RLIIL
-958 SRSGKLITQ
+958 RSEKLITQ

-973 TRTANTGSTDAL
+973 TRTTLTGVVDSNSALQASVSGAL
-985 SWILGLS
+985 SWTEIRQ
-992 PLHTVEKYRVP
+992 TVEKYRVP
-1003 FRERTSSEA
+1003 CREKTSSEA

-1017 VTFCE
+1017 VTLCE
-1022 TNDTSNHK
+1022 TNRPSNHG
-1030 WKWAKKSSQVCKG
+1030 WKRAHGSSQVCKG
-1043 EMVSQ
+1043 EAVSK
-1048 FTLHRDIY
+1048 FT
-1056 CVRLALC
+1056 
-1063 DFVTTGVNHC
+1063 
-1073 PCGLSRLSTLS
+1073 
-1084 VGLTCGYSE
+1084 

>member
-1 MRNRQVKYPRRG
+1 MR
-13 KVTPPRDACKMC
+13 
-25 ENDYQEWKW
+25 ENDLQEWKR

-45 NTGNMRDDE
+45 NTGDM
-54 KIPKQLARDESVTAD
+54 QLARDESVTANR
-69 LLNPRAAFW
+69 LNPRAAFW
-78 EHDVYSRIISDTA
+78 GHDVYSRKISDTA
-91 ARKLDDAIVYHQS
+91 VRKLDDAIVYHQS
-104 DQIVSAR
+104 DKIVSAR
-111 ESVRGLFK
+111 ESVKDLFK
-119 ILSINQAHCFEIP
+119 ILSINQAHCFETP

-171 FYAGLLNVLAEFS
+171 FYAGLLNVLAAFS

-194 KTFDLLLQLHLQS
+194 RTFDLLLQLHLQS

-214 DLGAAYN
+214 DLGAVYN
-221 NKGCVHLIMGDFQ
+221 NKACVHLIMGDFQ

-314 LHTTLNDF
+314 LHTTLNAF
-322 NGAENALRWLVS
+322 NEAENALRWLIS
-334 YCKDVDR
+334 YCTDVDK

-361 HGKPKEADEVFSI
+361 HGKPKDADEVFSI

-383 VDRFGNFYMNV
+383 VDRFGNLYMNV
-394 RTDALEKLLAV
+394 RIEALEKLLAV

-421 TVETLTTV
+421 TVKILKTV

-440 LYEQGK
+440 LYKQGK
-446 LLSITGEFLSAA
+446 LLSIIGEFRSAA
-458 AKFKSSR
+458 EKFESSS
-465 NILRQIFGVKNPLL
+465 NILQQIFGVKNPLL
-479 LKCYLSLGDVTSILG
+479 LKCYLYLGDVTSILG

-500 VYYQRAIETIEAI
+500 VYYQRATETIEAI

-534 TFQRQRVSEH
+534 TFQRQRVTEH
-544 GIESLVAE
+544 GIEGLVAE
-552 YGHVLATLLN
+552 YGYVLATLLN

-571 CRADGKRVTAMKT
+571 CRADEETVTSMKT
-584 AGPCSIARSTL
+584 ARPCSRSTL

-603 LKSGRKLLRYG
+603 LQSGRKLLRHG
-614 MIEEAVIF
+614 MIEEAVVF

-629 CGAHVIKGHPDVSVV
+629 CGAHVIKGHPDVSVL
-644 RLHNIFLRRKR
+644 RLHNIFLRRKL
-655 NIHETLESDNN
+655 NIHDTLEPDHN

-676 VMEEISSES
+676 AVEERSSKS
-685 IVEETTGV
+685 TVEETSGV
-693 APMTGFDHKQDLKPV
+693 AQTMEFDHKQDLKPV

-744 LLFDGIQVYA
+744 LLLDGIQVYA
-754 SRTVITCNGKTALQ
+754 SRTVVTCNGKTALQ

-775 IGQKEN
+775 IGQK
-781 DVEGDSADIQLF
+781 DSDLEGDSAEKRLF
-793 RNLECMEYAPR
+793 RSLACMENAPR

-810 SKSPVFLDIDDFHA
+810 SKSPVFLDIDYLHA

-853 IVDLTPL
+853 IVDLTPSV
-860 ATCDIF
+860 TCGLQDIL
-866 STGSRISL
+866 STGSRINL
-874 LPLCLL
+874 LPLCLSG
-880 ELPSTVMP
+880 LPSNDIP
-888 HKETIFEIETSMR
+888 QKETIFEIETSMR
-901 QTITRMNF
+901 QKITQMNF

-916 FMFNKI
+916 FMFKKV

-929 SDLRRS
+929 SDPGRIS
-935 SIALSSQSF
+935 SIALPSQSF
-944 SLTVPHPKK
+944 SLTVLHPTKA
-953 TRVIM
+953 RLIIL
-958 SRSGKLITQ
+958 RSEKLITQ

-973 TRTANTGSTDAL
+973 TRTTLTGVVDSNSALQASVSGAL
-985 SWILGLS
+985 SWTEIRQ
-992 PLHTVEKYRVP
+992 TVEKYRVP
-1003 FRERTSSEA
+1003 CREKTSSEA

-1017 VTFCE
+1017 VTLCE
-1022 TNDTSNHK
+1022 TNRPSNHG
-1030 WKWAKKSSQVCKG
+1030 WKWAHGSSQVCKG
-1043 EMVSQ
+1043 EAVSK
-1048 FTLHRDIY
+1048 FT
-1056 CVRLALC
+1056 
-1063 DFVTTGVNHC
+1063 
-1073 PCGLSRLSTLS
+1073 
-1084 VGLTCGYSE
+1084 

>member
-1 MRNRQVKYPRRG
+1 MR
-13 KVTPPRDACKMC
+13 
-25 ENDYQEWKW
+25 ENDLQEWKR

-45 NTGNMRDDE
+45 NTGDM
-54 KIPKQLARDESVTAD
+54 QLARDESVTANR
-69 LLNPRAAFW
+69 LNPRAAFW
-78 EHDVYSRIISDTA
+78 GHDVYSRKISDTA
-91 ARKLDDAIVYHQS
+91 VQKLDDAIVYHQS
-104 DQIVSAR
+104 DKIVSAR
-111 ESVRGLFK
+111 ESVKDLFK
-119 ILSINQAHCFEIP
+119 ILSINQAHCFETP

-171 FYAGLLNVLAEFS
+171 FYAGLLNVLAAFS

-194 KTFDLLLQLHLQS
+194 RTFDLLLQLHLQS

-314 LHTTLNDF
+314 LHTTLNAF
-322 NGAENALRWLVS
+322 NEAENALRWLIS
-334 YCKDVDR
+334 YCTDVDK

-361 HGKPKEADEVFSI
+361 RGKPKDADEVFSI

-383 VDRFGNFYMNV
+383 VDRFGNLYMNV
-394 RTDALEKLLAV
+394 RIEALEKLLAV

-421 TVETLTTV
+421 TVKILKTV

-440 LYEQGK
+440 LYKQGK
-446 LLSITGEFLSAA
+446 LLSIIGEFRSAA
-458 AKFKSSR
+458 EKFESSS
-465 NILRQIFGVKNPLL
+465 NILQQIFGVKNPLL
-479 LKCYLSLGDVTSILG
+479 LKCYLYLGDVTSILG

-500 VYYQRAIETIEAI
+500 VYYQRATETIEAI

-519 EELSIKYMEVIQGYQ
+519 EQLSIKYMEVIQGYQ
-534 TFQRQRVSEH
+534 TFQRQRVTEH
-544 GIESLVAE
+544 GIEGLVAE
-552 YGHVLATLLN
+552 YGYVLATLLN

-571 CRADGKRVTAMKT
+571 CRADEETVTSMKT
-584 AGPCSIARSTL
+584 ARPCSRSTL

-603 LKSGRKLLRYG
+603 LQSGRKLLRHG
-614 MIEEAVIF
+614 MIEEAVVF

-629 CGAHVIKGHPDVSVV
+629 CGAHVIKGHPDVSVL
-644 RLHNIFLRRKR
+644 RLHNIFLRRKL
-655 NIHETLESDNN
+655 NIHDTLEPDHN

-676 VMEEISSES
+676 AVEERSSKS
-685 IVEETTGV
+685 TVEETSGV
-693 APMTGFDHKQDLKPV
+693 AQTMEFDHKQDLKPV

-744 LLFDGIQVYA
+744 LLLDEIQVYA
-754 SRTVITCNGKTALQ
+754 SRTVVTCNGKTALQ

-775 IGQKEN
+775 IGQK
-781 DVEGDSADIQLF
+781 DSDLEGDSAEKRLF
-793 RNLECMEYAPR
+793 RSLACMENAPR

-810 SKSPVFLDIDDFHA
+810 SKSPVFLDIDYLHA

-853 IVDLTPL
+853 IVDLTPS
-860 ATCDIF
+860 ATCGLQDIL
-866 STGSRISL
+866 STGSRINL
-874 LPLCLL
+874 LPLCLSG
-880 ELPSTVMP
+880 LPSNDIP
-888 HKETIFEIETSMR
+888 QKETIFEIETSMR
-901 QTITRMNF
+901 QKITQMNF

-916 FMFNKI
+916 FMFKKV

-929 SDLRRS
+929 SDPGRIS
-935 SIALSSQSF
+935 SIALPSQSF
-944 SLTVPHPKK
+944 SLTVLHPTKA
-953 TRVIM
+953 RLIIL
-958 SRSGKLITQ
+958 RSEKLITQ

-973 TRTANTGSTDAL
+973 TRTTLTGVVDSNSALQASVSDAL
-985 SWILGLS
+985 SWTEIRQ
-992 PLHTVEKYRVP
+992 TVEKYRVP
-1003 FRERTSSEA
+1003 CREKTSSEV

-1017 VTFCE
+1017 VTLCE
-1022 TNDTSNHK
+1022 TNRPSNHG
-1030 WKWAKKSSQVCKG
+1030 WKWAHGSSQVYKG
-1043 EMVSQ
+1043 ETVSK
-1048 FTLHRDIY
+1048 FT
-1056 CVRLALC
+1056 
-1063 DFVTTGVNHC
+1063 
-1073 PCGLSRLSTLS
+1073 
-1084 VGLTCGYSE
+1084 

>member
-1 MRNRQVKYPRRG
+1 
-13 KVTPPRDACKMC
+13 MC
-25 ENDYQEWKW
+25 ENDLQERKW
-34 DTDFQIAGAES
+34 DTDFQIAGTES
-45 NTGNMRDDE
+45 NTGDMRDDE

-78 EHDVYSRIISDTA
+78 GHDVYSRIISDTA

-104 DQIVSAR
+104 DQIVSER

-171 FYAGLLNVLAEFS
+171 FYAGLLNVLAAFS

-194 KTFDLLLQLHLQS
+194 RTFDLLLQLHLQS

-214 DLGAAYN
+214 DLGAVYN
-221 NKGCVHLIMGDFQ
+221 NKACVHLIMGDFQ

-314 LHTTLNDF
+314 LHTTLNAF
-322 NGAENALRWLVS
+322 NEAENALRWLIS
-334 YCKDVDR
+334 YCTDVDK

-361 HGKPKEADEVFSI
+361 HGKPKDADEVFSI

-383 VDRFGNFYMNV
+383 VDRFGNLYMNV
-394 RTDALEKLLAV
+394 RIEALEKLLAV

-465 NILRQIFGVKNPLL
+465 NTLRQIFGVKNPLL

-534 TFQRQRVSEH
+534 TFQRQRVTEH
-544 GIESLVAE
+544 GIEGLVAE
-552 YGHVLATLLN
+552 YGYVLATLLN

-629 CGAHVIKGHPDVSVV
+629 CGAHVIKGHPDMSVV

>member
-1 MRNRQVKYPRRG
+1 
-13 KVTPPRDACKMC
+13 MC
-25 ENDYQEWKW
+25 ENDLQERKW
-34 DTDFQIAGAES
+34 DTDFQIAGTES
-45 NTGNMRDDE
+45 NTGDMRDDE

-78 EHDVYSRIISDTA
+78 GHDVYSRIISDTA

-104 DQIVSAR
+104 DQIVSER

-171 FYAGLLNVLAEFS
+171 FYAGLLNVLAAFS

-341 QDSLYLVTFLR
+341 QDFLYLVTFLR

-465 NILRQIFGVKNPLL
+465 NTLRQIFGVKNPLL

-929 SDLRRS
+929 SDLRGS